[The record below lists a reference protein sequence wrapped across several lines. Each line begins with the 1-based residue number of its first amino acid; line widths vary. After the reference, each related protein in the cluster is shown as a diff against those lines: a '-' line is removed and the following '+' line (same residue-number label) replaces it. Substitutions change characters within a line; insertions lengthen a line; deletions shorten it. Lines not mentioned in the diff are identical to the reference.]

1 MKLGSL
7 YPAASNRRGMTDKNK
22 IYRTENKNQ
31 NTIKIQ
37 KRTERIYYMQTRF
50 YRGSRFF
57 IFSISMVI
65 FAIFSIYLL
74 IMGAFV
80 WFNGGCSAFEQMP
93 LILRGICMLLSVILL
108 TMAYCLVGK
117 KLVSLPKQKLK
128 QIAIIA
134 GACMFVLQMVFVM
147 LAKAGIRYDSLKVV
161 DEAIALFSQRG
172 IQETDLEGYFAR
184 YANNY
189 AMTIMT
195 HWFIK
200 IFRMIGLIRQDFS
213 NAVIVLQFIN
223 VLFVDVAFAGCYAFL
238 DKYFSKTTAVL
249 FLLYMVFNPL
259 SYVWLPFYYTN
270 TCSMA
275 FAIWGIYL
283 LYAVFDLI
291 CEKNNKI
298 ARQTKKHKVEIE
310 ENVEQSEIQVA
321 AIEENIKKSETDDG
335 FIQQKHNNIKRILYT
350 MLAGIF
356 FYFGYKIRATVAIA
370 LIAAVIGLYCRE
382 KRINLK
388 SFIFALL
395 LFCISF
401 GGTKIIYGV
410 VENHYLAFDETD
422 TAFPLTHWISMGLN
436 ELGDGSFNANDE
448 QRTMSYPTA
457 QEKKDATVSLM
468 KERADQLGVLGIAK
482 LYMRKLSNT
491 YADGAGGYHSEL
503 NISSDYG
510 LLWQIVYGVHR
521 DPVLL
526 WTQIF
531 YLMSLLCSVFAVVSF
546 FQKRLPV
553 EGFVL
558 LLLLTGSYLFQMIWE
573 SATIYSIGTMYLN
586 GCMVALGLPMWKMK
600 HPAENEIKKNSLI
613 PVDDVVEEYTS
624 IEDTTEK
631 QKLLSAN
638 IFGKNR
644 EYKKTYG
651 KVFSFCVILFG
662 ILGLGILI
670 GKLVKT
676 DYVEVSVSVDQFL
689 FQAQEYPALS
699 YGQCIT
705 QTFES
710 EKDFSIISFQ
720 VRNLSGEYNDSVY
733 LVSLCDQNGN
743 CLQQQQLIGS
753 ETKDYGFCPL
763 CFQNVPGITK
773 YEIRIEKES
782 GEDDLIFLYYDT
794 GHYDTYQKGKM
805 TGPMIE
811 GELADLLFEV
821 YDREEE

>member
-1 MKLGSL
+1 
-7 YPAASNRRGMTDKNK
+7 
-22 IYRTENKNQ
+22 
-31 NTIKIQ
+31 
-37 KRTERIYYMQTRF
+37 MQTKF
-50 YRGSRFF
+50 YRGIRFF
-57 IFSISMVI
+57 IFSISMAV

-80 WFNGGCSAFEQMP
+80 WFNGGCSAFEQLP
-93 LILRGICMLLSVILL
+93 VILRGICMLLSVMLL
-108 TMAYCLVGK
+108 TMVYRIVGK

-128 QIAIIA
+128 QIAMMT

-161 DEAIALFSQRG
+161 DEAIALFSQPG

-223 VLFVDVAFAGCYAFL
+223 VLFVDAAFAGCYAFL
-238 DKYFSKTTAVL
+238 NKYFSKAKAVL

-283 LYAVFDLI
+283 LYTVYDLI
-291 CEKNNKI
+291 CEKNDKI
-298 ARQTKKHKVEIE
+298 TKQAEMHKATIGENEEQVEKQEVAIG
-310 ENVEQSEIQVA
+310 ENVKQSEIQVV
-321 AIEENIKKSETDDG
+321 AIEENIKQSETKTEETIDTDNDLK
-335 FIQQKHNNIKRILYT
+335 QQRRNHIKQILYT
-350 MLAGIF
+350 ILAGII
-356 FYFGYKIRATVAIA
+356 FYFGYKLRATVAIA
-370 LIAAVIGLYCRE
+370 LIAAVIGLYCRG

-388 SFIFALL
+388 SFILVLL

-401 GGTKIIYGV
+401 GGTKIIYGA
-410 VENHYLAFDETD
+410 VEDHYLAFDETD
-422 TAFPLTHWISMGLN
+422 TAFPLTHWIAMGLN

-448 QRTMSYPTA
+448 QRTMSYLTA
-457 QEKKDATVSLM
+457 KEKKDATVSLL
-468 KERADQLGVLGIAK
+468 KERADELGALGIAK

-510 LLWQIVYGVHR
+510 LIWQIVYGVHR

-531 YLMSLLCSVFAVVSF
+531 YLMSILCSIFAVVSF

-600 HPAENEIKKNSLI
+600 HPAENTIKKKSLV
-613 PVDDVVEEYTS
+613 PADDVVKEYTS
-624 IEDTTEK
+624 IVDATIENTTEK
-631 QKLLSAN
+631 QKLISAN
-638 IFGKNR
+638 IFENNR
-644 EYKKTYG
+644 KYKKN
-651 KVFSFCVILFG
+651 KKHNRIVFNLCVILFG

-670 GKLVKT
+670 GKLAKT

-699 YGQCIT
+699 DGQCIT

-720 VRNLSGEYNDSVY
+720 VRNLTGAYNDSVY
-733 LVSLCDQNGN
+733 MISLCDQNGN
-743 CLQQQQLIGS
+743 CLQKQQLIGS
-753 ETKDYGFCPL
+753 ETTDYGFCPL
-763 CFQNVPGITK
+763 CFQNVPEVTK
-773 YEIRIEKES
+773 YEIQIEKES

>member
-1 MKLGSL
+1 
-7 YPAASNRRGMTDKNK
+7 
-22 IYRTENKNQ
+22 
-31 NTIKIQ
+31 
-37 KRTERIYYMQTRF
+37 MQTKF

-57 IFSISMVI
+57 IFSISMAI
-65 FAIFSIYLL
+65 FATFSMYLL

-80 WFNGGCSAFEQMP
+80 WFNGGCSAFEQLP
-93 LILRGICMLLSVILL
+93 VILRGICMLLSVMLL
-108 TMAYCLVGK
+108 TMGYFFLGK
-117 KLVSLPKQKLK
+117 KLISLPEQKLK
-128 QIAIIA
+128 QIAMMT

-161 DEAIALFSQRG
+161 DEAIALFSQPG

-223 VLFVDVAFAGCYAFL
+223 VLFVDVAFAGCYAFIN
-238 DKYFSKTTAVL
+238 KYFSKAKAVL

-291 CEKNNKI
+291 CEKNDKI
-298 ARQTKKHKVEIE
+298 AKQAETKIV
-310 ENVEQSEIQVA
+310 
-321 AIEENIKKSETDDG
+321 
-335 FIQQKHNNIKRILYT
+335 LYT
-350 MLAGIF
+350 MLAGII
-356 FYFGYKIRATVAIA
+356 FYFGYKLRATVAIA

-388 SFIFALL
+388 SFILVLL

-401 GGTKIIYGV
+401 GGTKIIYGA
-410 VENHYLAFDETD
+410 VEDHYLAFDETD
-422 TAFPLTHWISMGLN
+422 TAFPLTHWIAMGLN

-448 QRTMSYPTA
+448 QRTMSYLTA
-457 QEKKDATVSLM
+457 QEKKDATVSLL
-468 KERADQLGVLGIAK
+468 KERANELGALGIAK

-510 LLWQIVYGVHR
+510 MLWQIVYGVHR

-531 YLMSLLCSVFAVVSF
+531 YLMSILCSIFAVVSF

-586 GCMVALGLPMWKMK
+586 GCMVALGLPLWEMK
-600 HPAENEIKKNSLI
+600 YLAESGIKKKSLV
-613 PVDDVVEEYTS
+613 PADDAVEEYTLITAEKVVEKDVS
-624 IEDTTEK
+624 IFSEGIIK
-631 QKLLSAN
+631 KRSLLSAN

-644 EYKKTYG
+644 KCKKDYRIVITL
-651 KVFSFCVILFG
+651 CVILFG

-670 GKLVKT
+670 GKLAKT

-699 YGQCIT
+699 DGQCIT

-720 VRNLSGEYNDSVY
+720 VRNLTGAYNDSVY
-733 LVSLCDQNGN
+733 MISLCDQNGN
-743 CLQQQQLIGS
+743 CLQKQQLIGS
-753 ETKDYGFCPL
+753 ETTDYGFCPL
-763 CFQNVPGITK
+763 CFQNVPGVTK

>member
-1 MKLGSL
+1 
-7 YPAASNRRGMTDKNK
+7 
-22 IYRTENKNQ
+22 
-31 NTIKIQ
+31 
-37 KRTERIYYMQTRF
+37 MQTKF

-57 IFSISMVI
+57 IFSISMAV

-93 LILRGICMLLSVILL
+93 VILRGICMLLSVMLL
-108 TMAYCLVGK
+108 AMVYRIVGK

-128 QIAIIA
+128 QIALMA
-134 GACMFVLQMVFVM
+134 GACLFVLQMVFVM

-161 DEAIALFSQRG
+161 DEAIALFSQPG

-200 IFRMIGLIRQDFS
+200 LFRMIGLIRQDFS

-223 VLFVDVAFAGCYAFL
+223 VLFVDAAFAGCYAFL
-238 DKYFSKTTAVL
+238 NKYFSKAKAVL

-283 LYAVFDLI
+283 LYAIYDLI
-291 CEKNNKI
+291 CEKNDKI
-298 ARQTKKHKVEIE
+298 AKTIDTDNDLKRQRR
-310 ENVEQSEIQVA
+310 
-321 AIEENIKKSETDDG
+321 
-335 FIQQKHNNIKRILYT
+335 NNIKQILYT
-350 MLAGIF
+350 ILAGII
-356 FYFGYKIRATVAIA
+356 FYFGYKLRATVAIA
-370 LIAAVIGLYCRE
+370 LIAAVIGLYCRG
-382 KRINLK
+382 KRINRK
-388 SFIFALL
+388 SFILVLL

-401 GGTKIIYGV
+401 GGTKIIYGA
-410 VENHYLAFDETD
+410 VEDHYLAFDETD
-422 TAFPLTHWISMGLN
+422 TAFPLTHWIAMGLN

-457 QEKKDATVSLM
+457 KEKKDATVSLL
-468 KERADQLGVLGIAK
+468 KERADELGALGIAK

-531 YLMSLLCSVFAVVSF
+531 YLMSLLCSIFALVSF

-586 GCMVALGLPMWKMK
+586 GCMVALGLPMCRMK
-600 HPAENEIKKNSLI
+600 HPAE
-613 PVDDVVEEYTS
+613 
-624 IEDTTEK
+624 
-631 QKLLSAN
+631 KLLSAN
-638 IFGKNR
+638 IFGKDW
-644 EYKKTYG
+644 ECKKGYR
-651 KVFSFCVILFG
+651 KAFNLCVILFG
-662 ILGLGILI
+662 ILGLGILV
-670 GKLVKT
+670 GKLAKT
-676 DYVEVSVSVDQFL
+676 EYVEVSVSVDQFL

-720 VRNLSGEYNDSVY
+720 VRNLTGAYNDSVY
-733 LVSLCDQNGN
+733 MISLCDQNGN
-743 CLQQQQLIGS
+743 CLQKQQLIGS
-753 ETKDYGFCPL
+753 ETTDYGFCPL
-763 CFQNVPGITK
+763 CFQNVPEVTK
-773 YEIRIEKES
+773 YEIQIEKES

>member
-1 MKLGSL
+1 
-7 YPAASNRRGMTDKNK
+7 
-22 IYRTENKNQ
+22 
-31 NTIKIQ
+31 
-37 KRTERIYYMQTRF
+37 MQTKF

-57 IFSISMVI
+57 IFSISMAV

-93 LILRGICMLLSVILL
+93 VILRGICMLLSVMLL
-108 TMAYCLVGK
+108 TMVYRLVGK

-128 QIAIIA
+128 QIALMA
-134 GACMFVLQMVFVM
+134 GACLFVLQMVFVM

-161 DEAIALFSQRG
+161 DEAIALFSQPG

-223 VLFVDVAFAGCYAFL
+223 VLFVDAAFAGCYVFL
-238 DKYFSKTTAVL
+238 NKYFSKAKAVL

-283 LYAVFDLI
+283 FYAVFDLLSERKDRI
-291 CEKNNKI
+291 VKHTEK
-298 ARQTKKHKVEIE
+298 QKVAIK
-310 ENVEQSEIQVA
+310 ENVEQSETKKTETKKTETKTTET
-321 AIEENIKKSETDDG
+321 IEKDNDLK
-335 FIQQKHNNIKRILYT
+335 QQRQHNIKRILYT
-350 MLAGIF
+350 MLAGTF
-356 FYFGYKIRATVAIA
+356 FYFGYKLRATVTIA
-370 LIAAVIGLYCRE
+370 LIAAVIGLYCRG
-382 KRINLK
+382 KRINRK
-388 SFIFALL
+388 SFILVLL

-401 GGTKIIYGV
+401 GGAKIIYGA
-410 VENHYLAFDETD
+410 VEDHYLAFDETD
-422 TAFPLTHWISMGLN
+422 TAFPLTHWIAMGLN

-457 QEKKDATVSLM
+457 KEKKDATVSLL
-468 KERADQLGVLGIAK
+468 KERADELGALGIAK

-510 LLWQIVYGVHR
+510 LIWQIVYGVHR

-531 YLMSLLCSVFAVVSF
+531 YLMSLLCSIFAVVSF

-586 GCMVALGLPMWKMK
+586 GCMVALGLPMCRMK
-600 HPAENEIKKNSLI
+600 HPAE
-613 PVDDVVEEYTS
+613 
-624 IEDTTEK
+624 
-631 QKLLSAN
+631 KLLSAN

-644 EYKKTYG
+644 ECKKDYR
-651 KVFSFCVILFG
+651 KAFNLCVILFG
-662 ILGLGILI
+662 ILGLGILV
-670 GKLVKT
+670 GKLAKT
-676 DYVEVSVSVDQFL
+676 EYVEVSVSVDQFL

-720 VRNLSGEYNDSVY
+720 VRNLTGAYNDSVY
-733 LVSLCDQNGN
+733 MISLCDQNGN
-743 CLQQQQLIGS
+743 CLQKQQLIGS
-753 ETKDYGFCPL
+753 ETTDYGFCPL
-763 CFQNVPGITK
+763 CFQNVPEVTK
-773 YEIRIEKES
+773 YEIQIEKES

>member
-1 MKLGSL
+1 M
-7 YPAASNRRGMTDKNK
+7 R
-22 IYRTENKNQ
+22 
-31 NTIKIQ
+31 KIQ
-37 KRTERIYYMQTRF
+37 KERKEYYMQTKF

-57 IFSISMVI
+57 IFSISMAV

-93 LILRGICMLLSVILL
+93 VILRGICMLLSVMLL
-108 TMAYCLVGK
+108 TMVYRIVGK

-128 QIAIIA
+128 QIALMT
-134 GACMFVLQMVFVM
+134 GACLFVLQMVFVM

-161 DEAIALFSQRG
+161 DEAIALFSQPG

-200 IFRMIGLIRQDFS
+200 LFRMIGLIRQDFS

-223 VLFVDVAFAGCYAFL
+223 VLFVDAAFAGCYAFL
-238 DKYFSKTTAVL
+238 NKYFSKAKAVL

-283 LYAVFDLI
+283 LYAIYDLI
-291 CEKNNKI
+291 CEKNDKI
-298 ARQTKKHKVEIE
+298 AKTIDTDNDLKRQRR
-310 ENVEQSEIQVA
+310 
-321 AIEENIKKSETDDG
+321 
-335 FIQQKHNNIKRILYT
+335 NNIKQILYT
-350 MLAGIF
+350 ILAGII
-356 FYFGYKIRATVAIA
+356 FYFGYKLRATVTIA
-370 LIAAVIGLYCRE
+370 LIAAVIGLYCRG
-382 KRINLK
+382 KRINRK
-388 SFIFALL
+388 SFILVLL

-401 GGTKIIYGV
+401 GGTKIIYGA
-410 VENHYLAFDETD
+410 VEDHYLAFDETD
-422 TAFPLTHWISMGLN
+422 TAFPLTHWIAMGLN

-457 QEKKDATVSLM
+457 KEKKDATVSLL
-468 KERADQLGVLGIAK
+468 KERADELGALGIAK

-510 LLWQIVYGVHR
+510 MLWQIVYGVHR

-531 YLMSLLCSVFAVVSF
+531 YLMSLLCSIFAVVSF

-586 GCMVALGLPMWKMK
+586 GCMVALGLPMCRMK
-600 HPAENEIKKNSLI
+600 HPAE
-613 PVDDVVEEYTS
+613 
-624 IEDTTEK
+624 
-631 QKLLSAN
+631 KLLSAN

-644 EYKKTYG
+644 EYKKDYR
-651 KVFSFCVILFG
+651 KAFNLCVILFG
-662 ILGLGILI
+662 ILGLGILVE
-670 GKLVKT
+670 KLAKT
-676 DYVEVSVSVDQFL
+676 EYVEVSVSVDQFL

-720 VRNLSGEYNDSVY
+720 VRNLTGAYNDSVY
-733 LVSLCDQNGN
+733 MISLCDQNGN
-743 CLQQQQLIGS
+743 CLQKQQLIGS
-753 ETKDYGFCPL
+753 ETTDYGFCPL
-763 CFQNVPGITK
+763 CFQNVPEVTK
-773 YEIRIEKES
+773 YEIQIEKES

>member
-1 MKLGSL
+1 
-7 YPAASNRRGMTDKNK
+7 
-22 IYRTENKNQ
+22 
-31 NTIKIQ
+31 
-37 KRTERIYYMQTRF
+37 MQTKF

-57 IFSISMVI
+57 IFSISMAI
-65 FAIFSIYLL
+65 FATFSMYLL

-80 WFNGGCSAFEQMP
+80 WFNGGCSAFEQLP
-93 LILRGICMLLSVILL
+93 VILRGICMLLSVMLL
-108 TMAYCLVGK
+108 TMGYFFLGK
-117 KLVSLPKQKLK
+117 KLISLPEQKLK
-128 QIAIIA
+128 QIAMMT

-161 DEAIALFSQRG
+161 DEAIALFSQPG

-223 VLFVDVAFAGCYAFL
+223 VLFVDVAFAGCYAFIN
-238 DKYFSKTTAVL
+238 KYFSKAKAVL

-270 TCSMA
+270 TCSMG

-291 CEKNNKI
+291 CEKNDKI
-298 ARQTKKHKVEIE
+298 AKQAETKIV
-310 ENVEQSEIQVA
+310 
-321 AIEENIKKSETDDG
+321 
-335 FIQQKHNNIKRILYT
+335 LYT

-356 FYFGYKIRATVAIA
+356 FYFGYKLRATVAIA

-388 SFIFALL
+388 SFILVLL

-401 GGTKIIYGV
+401 GGTKIIYGA
-410 VENHYLAFDETD
+410 VEDHYLAFDETD
-422 TAFPLTHWISMGLN
+422 TAFPLTHWIAMGLN

-448 QRTMSYPTA
+448 QRTMSYLTA
-457 QEKKDATVSLM
+457 QEKKDATVSLL
-468 KERADQLGVLGIAK
+468 KERANELGALGIAK

-510 LLWQIVYGVHR
+510 MLWQIVYGVHR

-531 YLMSLLCSVFAVVSF
+531 YLMSILCSIFAVVSF
-546 FQKRLPV
+546 FQKKLPV

-586 GCMVALGLPMWKMK
+586 GCMVALGLPLWKMK
-600 HPAENEIKKNSLI
+600 HPAENTIKKKSLV
-613 PVDDVVEEYTS
+613 PADDAVEEYTLITAEKVVEKDVS
-624 IEDTTEK
+624 IFSEGIIK
-631 QKLLSAN
+631 KRSLLSAN

-644 EYKKTYG
+644 KCKKDYRIVITL
-651 KVFSFCVILFG
+651 CVILFG

-670 GKLVKT
+670 GKLAKT

-699 YGQCIT
+699 DGQCIT

-720 VRNLSGEYNDSVY
+720 VRNLTGAYNDSVY
-733 LVSLCDQNGN
+733 MISLCDQNGN
-743 CLQQQQLIGS
+743 CLQKQQLIGS
-753 ETKDYGFCPL
+753 ETTDYGFCPL
-763 CFQNVPGITK
+763 CFQNVRGVTK

>member
-1 MKLGSL
+1 
-7 YPAASNRRGMTDKNK
+7 
-22 IYRTENKNQ
+22 
-31 NTIKIQ
+31 
-37 KRTERIYYMQTRF
+37 MQTKF

-57 IFSISMVI
+57 IFSISMAI
-65 FAIFSIYLL
+65 FATFSMYLL
-74 IMGAFV
+74 IMGAFI
-80 WFNGGCSAFEQMP
+80 WFNGGCSAFEQLP
-93 LILRGICMLLSVILL
+93 VILRGICMLLSVMLL
-108 TMAYCLVGK
+108 TMGYFFLGK
-117 KLVSLPKQKLK
+117 KLISLPEQKLK
-128 QIAIIA
+128 QIAMMT

-147 LAKAGIRYDSLKVV
+147 LSKAGIRYDSLKVV
-161 DEAIALFSQRG
+161 DEAIALFSQPG

-223 VLFVDVAFAGCYAFL
+223 VLFVDVAFAGCYAFIN
-238 DKYFSKTTAVL
+238 KYFSKAKAVL

-270 TCSMA
+270 TCSMG

-291 CEKNNKI
+291 CEKNDKI
-298 ARQTKKHKVEIE
+298 AKQAETKIV
-310 ENVEQSEIQVA
+310 
-321 AIEENIKKSETDDG
+321 
-335 FIQQKHNNIKRILYT
+335 LYT

-356 FYFGYKIRATVAIA
+356 FYFGYKLRATVAIA

-388 SFIFALL
+388 SFILVLL

-401 GGTKIIYGV
+401 GGTKIIYGA
-410 VENHYLAFDETD
+410 VEDHYLAFDETD
-422 TAFPLTHWISMGLN
+422 TAFPLTHWIAMGLN

-448 QRTMSYPTA
+448 QRTMSYLTA
-457 QEKKDATVSLM
+457 QEKKDATVSLL
-468 KERADQLGVLGIAK
+468 KERANELGALGIAK

-510 LLWQIVYGVHR
+510 MLWQIVYGVHR

-531 YLMSLLCSVFAVVSF
+531 YLMSILCSIFAVVSF
-546 FQKRLPV
+546 FQKKLPV

-586 GCMVALGLPMWKMK
+586 GCMVALGLPLWKMK
-600 HPAENEIKKNSLI
+600 HPAENTIKKKSLV
-613 PVDDVVEEYTS
+613 PADDAVEEYTLITAEKVVEKDVS
-624 IEDTTEK
+624 IFSEGIIK
-631 QKLLSAN
+631 KRSLLSAN

-644 EYKKTYG
+644 KCKKDYKIVITL
-651 KVFSFCVILFG
+651 CVILFG

-670 GKLVKT
+670 GKLAKT

-699 YGQCIT
+699 DGQCIT

-720 VRNLSGEYNDSVY
+720 VRNLTGAYNDSVY
-733 LVSLCDQNGN
+733 MILLCDQNGN
-743 CLQQQQLIGS
+743 CLQKQQLIGS
-753 ETKDYGFCPL
+753 ETTDYGFCPL
-763 CFQNVPGITK
+763 CFQNVPGVTK

>member
-1 MKLGSL
+1 
-7 YPAASNRRGMTDKNK
+7 
-22 IYRTENKNQ
+22 
-31 NTIKIQ
+31 
-37 KRTERIYYMQTRF
+37 MQTKF

-57 IFSISMVI
+57 IFSISMAI
-65 FAIFSIYLL
+65 FATFSMYLL

-80 WFNGGCSAFEQMP
+80 WFNGGCSAFEQLP
-93 LILRGICMLLSVILL
+93 VILRGICMLLSVMLL
-108 TMAYCLVGK
+108 TMGYFFLGK
-117 KLVSLPKQKLK
+117 KLISLPEQKLK
-128 QIAIIA
+128 QIAMMT

-161 DEAIALFSQRG
+161 DEAIALFSQPG

-213 NAVIVLQFIN
+213 KAVIVLQFIN
-223 VLFVDVAFAGCYAFL
+223 VLFVDVAFAGCYAFIN
-238 DKYFSKTTAVL
+238 KYFSKAKAVL

-291 CEKNNKI
+291 CEKNDKI
-298 ARQTKKHKVEIE
+298 AKQAETKIV
-310 ENVEQSEIQVA
+310 
-321 AIEENIKKSETDDG
+321 
-335 FIQQKHNNIKRILYT
+335 LYT
-350 MLAGIF
+350 MLAGII
-356 FYFGYKIRATVAIA
+356 FYFGYKLRATVAIA
-370 LIAAVIGLYCRE
+370 LIATVIGLYCRG

-388 SFIFALL
+388 SFILVLL

-401 GGTKIIYGV
+401 GGTKIIYGA
-410 VENHYLAFDETD
+410 VEDHYLAFDETD
-422 TAFPLTHWISMGLN
+422 TAFPLTHWIAMGLN

-448 QRTMSYPTA
+448 QRTMSYFTA
-457 QEKKDATVSLM
+457 QEKKDATVSLL
-468 KERADQLGVLGIAK
+468 KERANELGALGIAK

-510 LLWQIVYGVHR
+510 MLWQIVYGVHR

-531 YLMSLLCSVFAVVSF
+531 YLMSILCSIFAVVSF

-586 GCMVALGLPMWKMK
+586 GCMVALGLPLWKMK
-600 HPAENEIKKNSLI
+600 HPAENTIKKKSLI
-613 PVDDVVEEYTS
+613 PADDAVEEYTLITAEKVVEKDVS
-624 IEDTTEK
+624 IFSEGIIKK
-631 QKLLSAN
+631 QSLLSAN

-644 EYKKTYG
+644 KCKKDYRIVITL
-651 KVFSFCVILFG
+651 CVILFG

-670 GKLVKT
+670 GKLAKT

-699 YGQCIT
+699 DGQCIT

-720 VRNLSGEYNDSVY
+720 VRNLTGAYNDSVY
-733 LVSLCDQNGN
+733 MISLCDQNGN
-743 CLQQQQLIGS
+743 CLQKQQLIGS
-753 ETKDYGFCPL
+753 ETTDYGFCPL
-763 CFQNVPGITK
+763 CFQNVRGVTK

>member
-1 MKLGSL
+1 
-7 YPAASNRRGMTDKNK
+7 
-22 IYRTENKNQ
+22 
-31 NTIKIQ
+31 
-37 KRTERIYYMQTRF
+37 MQTKF

-57 IFSISMVI
+57 IFSISMAV

-93 LILRGICMLLSVILL
+93 VILRGICMLLSVMLL
-108 TMAYCLVGK
+108 AMVYRIVGK

-128 QIAIIA
+128 QIALMT
-134 GACMFVLQMVFVM
+134 GACLFVLQMVFVM

-161 DEAIALFSQRG
+161 DEAIALFSQPG

-223 VLFVDVAFAGCYAFL
+223 VLFVDAAFAGCYAFL
-238 DKYFSKTTAVL
+238 NKYFSKAKAVL

-283 LYAVFDLI
+283 LYAAFDLI
-291 CEKNNKI
+291 CEKKDRI
-298 ARQTKKHKVEIE
+298 VKQTEKQKVTIG
-310 ENVEQSEIQVA
+310 ENVKQSETKTAETI
-321 AIEENIKKSETDDG
+321 ETDNG

-356 FYFGYKIRATVAIA
+356 FYFGYKLRATVAIA
-370 LIAAVIGLYCRE
+370 LIAAVIGLYCRG
-382 KRINLK
+382 KRINRK
-388 SFIFALL
+388 SFILVLL

-401 GGTKIIYGV
+401 GGTKIIYGA
-410 VENHYLAFDETD
+410 VEDHYLAFDETD
-422 TAFPLTHWISMGLN
+422 TAFPLTHWIAMGLN

-457 QEKKDATVSLM
+457 KEKKDATVSLL
-468 KERADQLGVLGIAK
+468 KERADELGALGIAK

-531 YLMSLLCSVFAVVSF
+531 YLMSLLCSIFAVVSF

-586 GCMVALGLPMWKMK
+586 GCMVALGLPMCRMK
-600 HPAENEIKKNSLI
+600 HPAE
-613 PVDDVVEEYTS
+613 
-624 IEDTTEK
+624 
-631 QKLLSAN
+631 KLLSAN

-644 EYKKTYG
+644 EYKKDYR
-651 KVFSFCVILFG
+651 KAFNLCVILFG
-662 ILGLGILI
+662 ILGLGILVE
-670 GKLVKT
+670 KLAKT
-676 DYVEVSVSVDQFL
+676 EYVEVSVSVDQFL

-720 VRNLSGEYNDSVY
+720 VRNLTGAYNDSVY
-733 LVSLCDQNGN
+733 MISLCDQNGN
-743 CLQQQQLIGS
+743 CLQKQQLIGS
-753 ETKDYGFCPL
+753 ETTDYGFCPL
-763 CFQNVPGITK
+763 CFQNVPEVTK
-773 YEIRIEKES
+773 YEIQIEKES

>member
-1 MKLGSL
+1 
-7 YPAASNRRGMTDKNK
+7 
-22 IYRTENKNQ
+22 
-31 NTIKIQ
+31 
-37 KRTERIYYMQTRF
+37 MQTKF

-57 IFSISMVI
+57 IFSISMAI
-65 FAIFSIYLL
+65 FATFSMYLL

-80 WFNGGCSAFEQMP
+80 WFNGGCSAFEQLP
-93 LILRGICMLLSVILL
+93 VILRGICMLLSVMLL
-108 TMAYCLVGK
+108 TMGYFFLGK
-117 KLVSLPKQKLK
+117 KLISLPEQKLK
-128 QIAIIA
+128 QIAMMT

-161 DEAIALFSQRG
+161 DEAIALFSQPG

-223 VLFVDVAFAGCYAFL
+223 VLFVDVAFAGCYAFIN
-238 DKYFSKTTAVL
+238 KYFSKAKAVL

-270 TCSMA
+270 TCSMG

-291 CEKNNKI
+291 CEKNDKI
-298 ARQTKKHKVEIE
+298 AKQAETKIV
-310 ENVEQSEIQVA
+310 
-321 AIEENIKKSETDDG
+321 
-335 FIQQKHNNIKRILYT
+335 LYT

-356 FYFGYKIRATVAIA
+356 FYFGYKLRATVAIA
-370 LIAAVIGLYCRE
+370 LIAAVIGLYCRG

-388 SFIFALL
+388 SFILVLL
-395 LFCISF
+395 LFSISF
-401 GGTKIIYGV
+401 GGTKIIYGA
-410 VENHYLAFDETD
+410 VEDHYLAFDETD
-422 TAFPLTHWISMGLN
+422 TAFPLTHWIAMGLN

-448 QRTMSYPTA
+448 QRTMSYLTA
-457 QEKKDATVSLM
+457 QEKKDATVSLL
-468 KERADQLGVLGIAK
+468 KERANELGALGIAK

-510 LLWQIVYGVHR
+510 MLWQIVYGVHR

-531 YLMSLLCSVFAVVSF
+531 YLMSILCSIFAVVSF
-546 FQKRLPV
+546 FQKKLPV

-586 GCMVALGLPMWKMK
+586 GCMVALGLPLWKMK
-600 HPAENEIKKNSLI
+600 HPAENTIKKKSLV
-613 PVDDVVEEYTS
+613 PADDAVEEYTLITAEKVVEKDVS
-624 IEDTTEK
+624 IFSEGIIK
-631 QKLLSAN
+631 KRSLLSAN

-644 EYKKTYG
+644 KCKKDYRIVITL
-651 KVFSFCVILFG
+651 CVILFG

-670 GKLVKT
+670 GKLAKT

-699 YGQCIT
+699 DGQCIT

-720 VRNLSGEYNDSVY
+720 VRNLTGAYNDSVY
-733 LVSLCDQNGN
+733 MISLCDQNGN
-743 CLQQQQLIGS
+743 CLQKQQLIGS
-753 ETKDYGFCPL
+753 ETTDYGFCPL
-763 CFQNVPGITK
+763 CFQNVPGVTK

>member
-1 MKLGSL
+1 
-7 YPAASNRRGMTDKNK
+7 
-22 IYRTENKNQ
+22 
-31 NTIKIQ
+31 
-37 KRTERIYYMQTRF
+37 MQTKF

-57 IFSISMVI
+57 IFSISMAI
-65 FAIFSIYLL
+65 FAPFSMYLL

-80 WFNGGCSAFEQMP
+80 WFNGGCSAFEQLP
-93 LILRGICMLLSVILL
+93 VILRGICMLLSVMLL
-108 TMAYCLVGK
+108 TMGYFFLGK
-117 KLVSLPKQKLK
+117 KLISLPEQKLK
-128 QIAIIA
+128 QIAMMT

-161 DEAIALFSQRG
+161 DEAIALFSQPG

-223 VLFVDVAFAGCYAFL
+223 VLFVDVAFAGCYAFIN
-238 DKYFSKTTAVL
+238 KYFSKAKAVL

-291 CEKNNKI
+291 CEKNDKI
-298 ARQTKKHKVEIE
+298 AKQAETKIV
-310 ENVEQSEIQVA
+310 
-321 AIEENIKKSETDDG
+321 
-335 FIQQKHNNIKRILYT
+335 LYT
-350 MLAGIF
+350 MLAGII
-356 FYFGYKIRATVAIA
+356 FYFGYKLRATVAIA
-370 LIAAVIGLYCRE
+370 LIAAVIGLYCRG

-388 SFIFALL
+388 SFILVLL
-395 LFCISF
+395 LFSISF
-401 GGTKIIYGV
+401 GGTKIIYGA
-410 VENHYLAFDETD
+410 VEDHYLAFDETD
-422 TAFPLTHWISMGLN
+422 TAFPLTHWIAMGLN

-448 QRTMSYPTA
+448 QRTMSYLTA
-457 QEKKDATVSLM
+457 QEKKDATVSLL
-468 KERADQLGVLGIAK
+468 KERANELGALGIAK

-510 LLWQIVYGVHR
+510 MLWQIVYGVHR

-531 YLMSLLCSVFAVVSF
+531 YLMSILCSIFAVVSF
-546 FQKRLPV
+546 FQKKLPV

-586 GCMVALGLPMWKMK
+586 GCMVALGLPLWKMK
-600 HPAENEIKKNSLI
+600 HPAENTIKKKSLV
-613 PVDDVVEEYTS
+613 PADDAVEEYTLITAEKVVEKDVS
-624 IEDTTEK
+624 IFSEGIIK
-631 QKLLSAN
+631 KRSLLSAN

-644 EYKKTYG
+644 KCKKDYRIVITL
-651 KVFSFCVILFG
+651 CVILFG

-670 GKLVKT
+670 GKLAKT

-699 YGQCIT
+699 DGQCIT

-720 VRNLSGEYNDSVY
+720 VRNLTGAYNDSVY
-733 LVSLCDQNGN
+733 MISLCDQNGN
-743 CLQQQQLIGS
+743 CLQKQQLIGS
-753 ETKDYGFCPL
+753 ETTDYGFCPL
-763 CFQNVPGITK
+763 CFQNVPGVTK

>member
-1 MKLGSL
+1 
-7 YPAASNRRGMTDKNK
+7 
-22 IYRTENKNQ
+22 
-31 NTIKIQ
+31 
-37 KRTERIYYMQTRF
+37 MQTKF
-50 YRGSRFF
+50 YRGIRFF
-57 IFSISMVI
+57 IFSISMAV

-80 WFNGGCSAFEQMP
+80 WFNGGCSAFEQLP
-93 LILRGICMLLSVILL
+93 VILRGICMLLSVMLL
-108 TMAYCLVGK
+108 TMVYRIVGK

-128 QIAIIA
+128 QIAMMT

-161 DEAIALFSQRG
+161 DEAIALFSQPG

-223 VLFVDVAFAGCYAFL
+223 VLFVDAAFAGCYAFL
-238 DKYFSKTTAVL
+238 NKYFSKAKAVL

-283 LYAVFDLI
+283 LYTVYDLI
-291 CEKNNKI
+291 CEKNDKI
-298 ARQTKKHKVEIE
+298 TKQAEMHKATIGENEEQVEKQEVAIG
-310 ENVEQSEIQVA
+310 ENVKQSEIQVV
-321 AIEENIKKSETDDG
+321 AIEENIKQSETKTEETIDTDNDLK
-335 FIQQKHNNIKRILYT
+335 QQRRNHIKQILYT
-350 MLAGIF
+350 ILAGII
-356 FYFGYKIRATVAIA
+356 FYFGYKLRATVAIA
-370 LIAAVIGLYCRE
+370 LIAAVIGLYCRG

-388 SFIFALL
+388 SFILVLL

-401 GGTKIIYGV
+401 GGTKIIYGA
-410 VENHYLAFDETD
+410 VEDHYLAFDETD
-422 TAFPLTHWISMGLN
+422 TAFPLTHWIAMGLN

-448 QRTMSYPTA
+448 QRTMSYLTA
-457 QEKKDATVSLM
+457 KEKKDATVSLL
-468 KERADQLGVLGIAK
+468 KERADELGALGIAK

-510 LLWQIVYGVHR
+510 LIWQIVYGVHR

-531 YLMSLLCSVFAVVSF
+531 YLMSILCSIFAVVSF

-586 GCMVALGLPMWKMK
+586 GCMVALGLPLWKMK
-600 HPAENEIKKNSLI
+600 HPAENTIKKKSLV
-613 PVDDVVEEYTS
+613 PADDVVKEYTS
-624 IEDTTEK
+624 IEDATIENTTEK
-631 QKLLSAN
+631 QKLISAN
-638 IFGKNR
+638 IFENNR
-644 EYKKTYG
+644 KYKKN
-651 KVFSFCVILFG
+651 KKHNRIVFNLCVILFG

-670 GKLVKT
+670 GKLAKT

-699 YGQCIT
+699 DGQCIT

-720 VRNLSGEYNDSVY
+720 VRNLTGAYNDSVY
-733 LVSLCDQNGN
+733 MISLCDQNGN
-743 CLQQQQLIGS
+743 CLQKQQLIGS
-753 ETKDYGFCPL
+753 ETTDYGFCPL
-763 CFQNVPGITK
+763 CFQNVPEVTK
-773 YEIRIEKES
+773 YEIQIEKEA

>member
-1 MKLGSL
+1 
-7 YPAASNRRGMTDKNK
+7 
-22 IYRTENKNQ
+22 
-31 NTIKIQ
+31 
-37 KRTERIYYMQTRF
+37 MQTKF

-57 IFSISMVI
+57 IFSISMAI
-65 FAIFSIYLL
+65 FATFSMYLL

-80 WFNGGCSAFEQMP
+80 WFNGGCSAFEQLP
-93 LILRGICMLLSVILL
+93 VILRGICMLLSVMLL
-108 TMAYCLVGK
+108 TMGYFFLGK
-117 KLVSLPKQKLK
+117 KLISLPEQKLK
-128 QIAIIA
+128 QIAMMT

-161 DEAIALFSQRG
+161 DEAIALFSQPG

-223 VLFVDVAFAGCYAFL
+223 VLFVDVAFAGCYAFIN
-238 DKYFSKTTAVL
+238 KYFSKAKAVL

-275 FAIWGIYL
+275 FAIWEIYL

-291 CEKNNKI
+291 CEKNDKI
-298 ARQTKKHKVEIE
+298 AKQAETKIV
-310 ENVEQSEIQVA
+310 
-321 AIEENIKKSETDDG
+321 
-335 FIQQKHNNIKRILYT
+335 LYT
-350 MLAGIF
+350 MLAGII
-356 FYFGYKIRATVAIA
+356 FYFGYKLRATVAIA
-370 LIAAVIGLYCRE
+370 LIAAVIGLYCRG

-388 SFIFALL
+388 SLALVLL

-401 GGTKIIYGV
+401 GGTKIIYGT
-410 VENHYLAFDETD
+410 VEDHYLAFDETD
-422 TAFPLTHWISMGLN
+422 TAFPLTHWIAMGLN

-448 QRTMSYPTA
+448 QRTMSYFTA
-457 QEKKDATVSLM
+457 QEKKDATVSLL
-468 KERADQLGVLGIAK
+468 KERANELGALGIAK

-510 LLWQIVYGVHR
+510 MLWQIVYGVHR

-531 YLMSLLCSVFAVVSF
+531 YLMSILCSIFAVVSF

-586 GCMVALGLPMWKMK
+586 GCMVALGLPLWEMK
-600 HPAENEIKKNSLI
+600 YLAESGIKKNTLL
-613 PVDDVVEEYTS
+613 PADDAVEEYTLITAEKVVEKDVS
-624 IEDTTEK
+624 IFSEGIIKK
-631 QKLLSAN
+631 QSLLSAN
-638 IFGKNR
+638 IFEKNR
-644 EYKKTYG
+644 KCKKDYRIVITL
-651 KVFSFCVILFG
+651 CVILFG

-670 GKLVKT
+670 GKLAKT

-699 YGQCIT
+699 DGQCIT

-720 VRNLSGEYNDSVY
+720 VRNLTGAYNDSVY
-733 LVSLCDQNGN
+733 MISLCDQNGN
-743 CLQQQQLIGS
+743 CLQKQQLIGS
-753 ETKDYGFCPL
+753 ETTDYGFCPL
-763 CFQNVPGITK
+763 CFQNVPGVTK

>member
-1 MKLGSL
+1 
-7 YPAASNRRGMTDKNK
+7 
-22 IYRTENKNQ
+22 
-31 NTIKIQ
+31 
-37 KRTERIYYMQTRF
+37 MQTKF

-57 IFSISMVI
+57 IFSISMAV

-93 LILRGICMLLSVILL
+93 VILRGICMLLSVMLL
-108 TMAYCLVGK
+108 AMVYRIVGK

-128 QIAIIA
+128 QIALMA
-134 GACMFVLQMVFVM
+134 GACLFVLQMVFVM

-161 DEAIALFSQRG
+161 DEAIALFSQPG

-223 VLFVDVAFAGCYAFL
+223 VLFVDAAFAGCYAFL
-238 DKYFSKTTAVL
+238 NKYFSKAKAVL

-283 LYAVFDLI
+283 LYAIYDLI
-291 CEKNNKI
+291 CEKNDKI
-298 ARQTKKHKVEIE
+298 AKTID
-310 ENVEQSEIQVA
+310 
-321 AIEENIKKSETDDG
+321 TDNDLK
-335 FIQQKHNNIKRILYT
+335 QQRRNNIKQILYT
-350 MLAGIF
+350 ILAGII
-356 FYFGYKIRATVAIA
+356 FYFGYKLRATVAIA
-370 LIAAVIGLYCRE
+370 LIAAVIGLYCRG
-382 KRINLK
+382 KRINRK
-388 SFIFALL
+388 SFILVLL

-401 GGTKIIYGV
+401 GGAKIIYGA
-410 VENHYLAFDETD
+410 VEDHYLAFDETD
-422 TAFPLTHWISMGLN
+422 TAFPLTHWIAMGLN

-457 QEKKDATVSLM
+457 KEKKDATVSLL
-468 KERADQLGVLGIAK
+468 KERADELGALGIAK

-503 NISSDYG
+503 NISSAYG
-510 LLWQIVYGVHR
+510 LIWQIVYGVHR

-531 YLMSLLCSVFAVVSF
+531 YLMSLLCSIFAVVSF

-586 GCMVALGLPMWKMK
+586 GCVVALGLPMCRMK
-600 HPAENEIKKNSLI
+600 HPAE
-613 PVDDVVEEYTS
+613 
-624 IEDTTEK
+624 
-631 QKLLSAN
+631 KLLSAN

-644 EYKKTYG
+644 ECKKDYR
-651 KVFSFCVILFG
+651 KVFNLCVILFG
-662 ILGLGILI
+662 ILGLGILV
-670 GKLVKT
+670 GKLAKT
-676 DYVEVSVSVDQFL
+676 EYVEVSVSVDQFL

-720 VRNLSGEYNDSVY
+720 VRNLTGAYNDSVY
-733 LVSLCDQNGN
+733 MISLFDQNGN
-743 CLQQQQLIGS
+743 CLQKQQLIGS
-753 ETKDYGFCPL
+753 ETTDYGFCPL
-763 CFQNVPGITK
+763 CFQNVPEVTK
-773 YEIRIEKES
+773 YEIQIEKES

>member
-1 MKLGSL
+1 
-7 YPAASNRRGMTDKNK
+7 
-22 IYRTENKNQ
+22 
-31 NTIKIQ
+31 
-37 KRTERIYYMQTRF
+37 MQTKF

-57 IFSISMVI
+57 IFSISMAI
-65 FAIFSIYLL
+65 FATFSMYLL

-80 WFNGGCSAFEQMP
+80 WFNGGCSAFEQLP
-93 LILRGICMLLSVILL
+93 VILRGICMLLSVMLL
-108 TMAYCLVGK
+108 TMGYFFLGK
-117 KLVSLPKQKLK
+117 KLISLPEQKLK
-128 QIAIIA
+128 QIAMMT

-161 DEAIALFSQRG
+161 DEAIALFSQPG

-223 VLFVDVAFAGCYAFL
+223 VLFVDVAFAGCYAFIN
-238 DKYFSKTTAVL
+238 KYFSKAKAVL

-275 FAIWGIYL
+275 FAIWEIYL

-291 CEKNNKI
+291 CEKNDKI
-298 ARQTKKHKVEIE
+298 SKQAETKIV
-310 ENVEQSEIQVA
+310 
-321 AIEENIKKSETDDG
+321 
-335 FIQQKHNNIKRILYT
+335 LYT
-350 MLAGIF
+350 MLAGII
-356 FYFGYKIRATVAIA
+356 FYFGYKLRATVAIA
-370 LIAAVIGLYCRE
+370 LIAAVIGLYCRG

-388 SFIFALL
+388 SFILVLL
-395 LFCISF
+395 LFSISF
-401 GGTKIIYGV
+401 GGTKIIYGA
-410 VENHYLAFDETD
+410 VEDHYLAFDETD
-422 TAFPLTHWISMGLN
+422 TAFPLTHWIAMGLN

-448 QRTMSYPTA
+448 QRTMSYFTA
-457 QEKKDATVSLM
+457 QEKKDATVSLL
-468 KERADQLGVLGIAK
+468 KERANELGALGIAK

-510 LLWQIVYGVHR
+510 MLWQIVYGVHR

-531 YLMSLLCSVFAVVSF
+531 YLMSILCSIFAVVSF

-586 GCMVALGLPMWKMK
+586 GCMVALGLPLWEMK
-600 HPAENEIKKNSLI
+600 YLAESGIKKNTLL
-613 PVDDVVEEYTS
+613 PADDAVEEYTLITAEKVVEKDVS
-624 IEDTTEK
+624 IFSEGIIKK
-631 QKLLSAN
+631 QSLLSAN
-638 IFGKNR
+638 IFEKNR
-644 EYKKTYG
+644 KCKKDYRIVITL
-651 KVFSFCVILFG
+651 CVILFG

-670 GKLVKT
+670 GKLAKT

-699 YGQCIT
+699 DGQCIT

-720 VRNLSGEYNDSVY
+720 VRNLTGAYNDSVY
-733 LVSLCDQNGN
+733 MISLCDQNGN
-743 CLQQQQLIGS
+743 CLQKQQLIGS
-753 ETKDYGFCPL
+753 ETTDYGFCPL
-763 CFQNVPGITK
+763 CFQNVPGVTK

>member
-1 MKLGSL
+1 
-7 YPAASNRRGMTDKNK
+7 
-22 IYRTENKNQ
+22 
-31 NTIKIQ
+31 
-37 KRTERIYYMQTRF
+37 MQTKF

-57 IFSISMVI
+57 IFSISMAI
-65 FAIFSIYLL
+65 FATFSMYLL

-80 WFNGGCSAFEQMP
+80 WFNGGCSAFEQLP
-93 LILRGICMLLSVILL
+93 VILRGICMLLSVMLL
-108 TMAYCLVGK
+108 TMGYFFLGK
-117 KLVSLPKQKLK
+117 KLISLPEQKLK
-128 QIAIIA
+128 QIAMMT

-161 DEAIALFSQRG
+161 DEAIALFSQPG

-223 VLFVDVAFAGCYAFL
+223 VLFVDVAFAGCYAFIN
-238 DKYFSKTTAVL
+238 KYFSKAKAVL

-291 CEKNNKI
+291 CEKNDKI
-298 ARQTKKHKVEIE
+298 AKQAETKIV
-310 ENVEQSEIQVA
+310 
-321 AIEENIKKSETDDG
+321 
-335 FIQQKHNNIKRILYT
+335 LYT
-350 MLAGIF
+350 MLAGII
-356 FYFGYKIRATVAIA
+356 FYFGYKLRATVAIA
-370 LIAAVIGLYCRE
+370 LIAAVIGLYCRG

-388 SFIFALL
+388 SFILVLL
-395 LFCISF
+395 LFSISF
-401 GGTKIIYGV
+401 GGTKIIYGA
-410 VENHYLAFDETD
+410 VEDHYLAFDETD
-422 TAFPLTHWISMGLN
+422 TAFPLTHWIAMGLN

-448 QRTMSYPTA
+448 QRTMSYFTA
-457 QEKKDATVSLM
+457 QEKKDATVSLL
-468 KERADQLGVLGIAK
+468 KERANELGALGIAK

-510 LLWQIVYGVHR
+510 MLWQIVYGVHR

-531 YLMSLLCSVFAVVSF
+531 YLMSILCSIFAVVSF

-586 GCMVALGLPMWKMK
+586 GCMVALGLPLWEMK
-600 HPAENEIKKNSLI
+600 YLAESGIKKNTLL
-613 PVDDVVEEYTS
+613 PADDAVEEYTLITAEKVVEKDVS
-624 IEDTTEK
+624 IFSEGIIKK
-631 QKLLSAN
+631 QSLLSAN

-644 EYKKTYG
+644 KCKKDYRIVITL
-651 KVFSFCVILFG
+651 CVILFG

-670 GKLVKT
+670 GKLAKT

-699 YGQCIT
+699 DGQCIT

-720 VRNLSGEYNDSVY
+720 VRNLTGAYNDSVY
-733 LVSLCDQNGN
+733 MISLCDQNGN
-743 CLQQQQLIGS
+743 CLQKQQLIGS
-753 ETKDYGFCPL
+753 ETTDYGFCPL
-763 CFQNVPGITK
+763 CFQNVPGVTK

>member
-1 MKLGSL
+1 
-7 YPAASNRRGMTDKNK
+7 
-22 IYRTENKNQ
+22 
-31 NTIKIQ
+31 
-37 KRTERIYYMQTRF
+37 MQTKF

-57 IFSISMVI
+57 IFSISM
-65 FAIFSIYLL
+65 AIFVTFSMYLL

-93 LILRGICMLLSVILL
+93 FVLRGICMLLSVMLL
-108 TMAYCLVGK
+108 TVGYLFLGK
-117 KLVSLPKQKLK
+117 KLLSLPKQKLK
-128 QIAIIA
+128 QIAMMI
-134 GACMFVLQMVFVM
+134 GACMFALQMVFVM

-161 DEAIALFSQRG
+161 DEAIALFSQPG
-172 IQETDLEGYFAR
+172 IQKTDLEGYFAR

-200 IFRMIGLIRQDFS
+200 TFRMIGLIKQDFS
-213 NAVIVLQFIN
+213 NTVIVLQFIN
-223 VLFVDVAFAGCYAFL
+223 VLFVDAAFAGCYAFL
-238 DKYFSKTTAVL
+238 NKYFSKARAVL
-249 FLLYMVFNPL
+249 FLLYMLFNPL

-283 LYAVFDLI
+283 FYAVFDLLSERKDRI
-291 CEKNNKI
+291 VKHTEKQKAAI
-298 ARQTKKHKVEIE
+298 K
-310 ENVEQSEIQVA
+310 ENVEQSETKKTETKTTET
-321 AIEENIKKSETDDG
+321 IEKDNDLRK
-335 FIQQKHNNIKRILYT
+335 QRQNNIKRILYT

-370 LIAAVIGLYCRE
+370 LIAAVIGLYCRG

-388 SFIFALL
+388 SLILVLL

-401 GGTKIIYGV
+401 GGTKIIYGA
-410 VENHYLAFDETD
+410 VEDRYLAFDETD
-422 TAFPLTHWISMGLN
+422 TAFPLTHWIAMGLN

-448 QRTMSYPTA
+448 QRTISYPTA
-457 QEKKDATVSLM
+457 QEKKDATVSLL
-468 KERADQLGVLGIAK
+468 KERADELGALGIAK

-531 YLMSLLCSVFAVVSF
+531 YLMSILCSILAVISF
-546 FQKRLPV
+546 FQKRIPI
-553 EGFVL
+553 EGFAL
-558 LLLLTGSYLFQMIWE
+558 FLLLTGSYLFQMIWE

-600 HPAENEIKKNSLI
+600 HPAENEIEKKVWI
-613 PVDDVVEEYTS
+613 PADDAVEEYTS
-624 IEDTTEK
+624 IGDTTEK

-644 EYKKTYG
+644 ECKKDYR
-651 KVFSFCVILFG
+651 KAFNLCAILFG
-662 ILGLGILI
+662 ILGLGILV
-670 GKLVKT
+670 GKLAKT

-710 EKDFSIISFQ
+710 KKDFSIISFQ
-720 VRNLSGEYNDSVY
+720 VRNLSGEYNDSIY
-733 LVSLCDQNGN
+733 LVSLCDQKGN
-743 CLQQQQLIGS
+743 CLQQQKLIGS
-753 ETKDYGFCPL
+753 ETTDYGFCPL
-763 CFQNVPGITK
+763 CFQNVPGVTK

-811 GELADLLFEV
+811 GNLADLLFEV

>member
-1 MKLGSL
+1 
-7 YPAASNRRGMTDKNK
+7 
-22 IYRTENKNQ
+22 
-31 NTIKIQ
+31 
-37 KRTERIYYMQTRF
+37 MQTKF

-57 IFSISMVI
+57 IFSISMAV

-93 LILRGICMLLSVILL
+93 VILRGICMLLSVMLL
-108 TMAYCLVGK
+108 TMVYRLVGK

-128 QIAIIA
+128 QIALMT
-134 GACMFVLQMVFVM
+134 GACLFVLQMVFVM

-161 DEAIALFSQRG
+161 DEAIALFSQPG

-223 VLFVDVAFAGCYAFL
+223 VLFVDAAFAGCYAFL
-238 DKYFSKTTAVL
+238 NKYFSKAKAVL

-291 CEKNNKI
+291 CEKKDRI
-298 ARQTKKHKVEIE
+298 VKQTEKQKVTIG
-310 ENVEQSEIQVA
+310 ENVKQSETKTAETI
-321 AIEENIKKSETDDG
+321 ETDNG
-335 FIQQKHNNIKRILYT
+335 FIQQKYNNIKRILYT

-356 FYFGYKIRATVAIA
+356 FYFGYKLRATVAIA
-370 LIAAVIGLYCRE
+370 LIAAVIGLYCRG
-382 KRINLK
+382 KRINRK
-388 SFIFALL
+388 SFILVLL

-401 GGTKIIYGV
+401 GGTKIIYGA
-410 VENHYLAFDETD
+410 VEDHYLAFDETD
-422 TAFPLTHWISMGLN
+422 TAFPLTHWIAMGLN

-457 QEKKDATVSLM
+457 KEKKDATVSLL
-468 KERADQLGVLGIAK
+468 KERADELGALGIAK

-510 LLWQIVYGVHR
+510 LIWQIVYGVHR

-531 YLMSLLCSVFAVVSF
+531 YLMSLLCSIFAVVSF

-586 GCMVALGLPMWKMK
+586 GCVVALGLPMWKMK
-600 HPAENEIKKNSLI
+600 HPAEKF
-613 PVDDVVEEYTS
+613 
-624 IEDTTEK
+624 
-631 QKLLSAN
+631 LSAN

-644 EYKKTYG
+644 ECKKDYR
-651 KVFSFCVILFG
+651 KVFNLCVILFG
-662 ILGLGILI
+662 ILGLGILV
-670 GKLVKT
+670 GKLAKT

-720 VRNLSGEYNDSVY
+720 VRNLTGAYNDSVY
-733 LVSLCDQNGN
+733 MISLCDQNGN
-743 CLQQQQLIGS
+743 CLQKQQLIGS
-753 ETKDYGFCPL
+753 ETTDYGFCPL
-763 CFQNVPGITK
+763 CFQNVPEVTK
-773 YEIRIEKES
+773 YEIQIEKES

>member
-1 MKLGSL
+1 
-7 YPAASNRRGMTDKNK
+7 
-22 IYRTENKNQ
+22 
-31 NTIKIQ
+31 
-37 KRTERIYYMQTRF
+37 MQTKF

-57 IFSISMVI
+57 IFSISMAI
-65 FAIFSIYLL
+65 FATFSMYLL

-80 WFNGGCSAFEQMP
+80 WFNGGCSAFEQLP
-93 LILRGICMLLSVILL
+93 VILRGICMLLSVMLL
-108 TMAYCLVGK
+108 TMGYFFLGK
-117 KLVSLPKQKLK
+117 KLISLPEQKLK
-128 QIAIIA
+128 QIAMMT

-161 DEAIALFSQRG
+161 DEAIALFSQPG

-223 VLFVDVAFAGCYAFL
+223 VLFVDVAFAGCYAFIN
-238 DKYFSKTTAVL
+238 KYFSKAKAVL

-291 CEKNNKI
+291 CEKNDKI
-298 ARQTKKHKVEIE
+298 AKQAETKIV
-310 ENVEQSEIQVA
+310 
-321 AIEENIKKSETDDG
+321 
-335 FIQQKHNNIKRILYT
+335 LYT
-350 MLAGIF
+350 MLAGII
-356 FYFGYKIRATVAIA
+356 FYFGYKLRATVAIA
-370 LIAAVIGLYCRE
+370 LIATVIGLYCRG

-388 SFIFALL
+388 SFILVLL
-395 LFCISF
+395 LFSISF
-401 GGTKIIYGV
+401 GGTKIIYGA
-410 VENHYLAFDETD
+410 VEDHYLAFDETD
-422 TAFPLTHWISMGLN
+422 TAFPLTHWIAMGLN

-448 QRTMSYPTA
+448 QRTMSYFTA
-457 QEKKDATVSLM
+457 QEKKDATVSLL
-468 KERADQLGVLGIAK
+468 KERANELGALGIAK

-510 LLWQIVYGVHR
+510 MLWQIVYGVHR

-531 YLMSLLCSVFAVVSF
+531 YLMSILCSIFAVVSF

-586 GCMVALGLPMWKMK
+586 GCMVALGLPLWKMK
-600 HPAENEIKKNSLI
+600 HPAENTIKKKSLI
-613 PVDDVVEEYTS
+613 PADDAVEEYTLITAEKVVEKDVS
-624 IEDTTEK
+624 IFSEGIIKK
-631 QKLLSAN
+631 QSLLSAN

-644 EYKKTYG
+644 KCKKDYRIVITL
-651 KVFSFCVILFG
+651 CVILFG

-670 GKLVKT
+670 GKLAKT

-699 YGQCIT
+699 DGQCIT

-720 VRNLSGEYNDSVY
+720 VRNLTGAYNDSVY
-733 LVSLCDQNGN
+733 MISLCDQNGN
-743 CLQQQQLIGS
+743 CLQKQQLIGS
-753 ETKDYGFCPL
+753 ETTDYGFCPL
-763 CFQNVPGITK
+763 CFQNVRGVTK

>member
-1 MKLGSL
+1 
-7 YPAASNRRGMTDKNK
+7 
-22 IYRTENKNQ
+22 
-31 NTIKIQ
+31 
-37 KRTERIYYMQTRF
+37 MQTKF

-57 IFSISMVI
+57 IFSISMAI
-65 FAIFSIYLL
+65 FATFSMYLL

-80 WFNGGCSAFEQMP
+80 WFNGGCSAFEQLP
-93 LILRGICMLLSVILL
+93 VILRGICMLLSVMLL
-108 TMAYCLVGK
+108 TMGYFFLGK
-117 KLVSLPKQKLK
+117 KLISLPEQKLK
-128 QIAIIA
+128 QIAMMT

-161 DEAIALFSQRG
+161 DEAIALFSQPG

-223 VLFVDVAFAGCYAFL
+223 VLFVDVAFAGCYAFIN
-238 DKYFSKTTAVL
+238 KYFSKAKAVL

-291 CEKNNKI
+291 CEKNDKI
-298 ARQTKKHKVEIE
+298 AKQAETKIV
-310 ENVEQSEIQVA
+310 
-321 AIEENIKKSETDDG
+321 
-335 FIQQKHNNIKRILYT
+335 LYT
-350 MLAGIF
+350 MLAGII
-356 FYFGYKIRATVAIA
+356 FYFGYKLRATVAIA
-370 LIAAVIGLYCRE
+370 LIAAVIGLYCRG

-388 SFIFALL
+388 SFILVLL
-395 LFCISF
+395 LFSISF
-401 GGTKIIYGV
+401 GGTKIIYGA
-410 VENHYLAFDETD
+410 VEDHYLAFDETD
-422 TAFPLTHWISMGLN
+422 TAFPLTHWIAMGLN

-448 QRTMSYPTA
+448 QRTMSYLTA
-457 QEKKDATVSLM
+457 QEKKDATVSLL
-468 KERADQLGVLGIAK
+468 KERANELGALGIAK

-510 LLWQIVYGVHR
+510 MLWQIVYGVHR

-531 YLMSLLCSVFAVVSF
+531 YLMSILCSIFAVVSF
-546 FQKRLPV
+546 FQKKLPV

-586 GCMVALGLPMWKMK
+586 GCMVALGLPLWKMK
-600 HPAENEIKKNSLI
+600 HPAENTIKKKSLV
-613 PVDDVVEEYTS
+613 PADDAVEEYTLITAEKVVEKDVS
-624 IEDTTEK
+624 IFSEGIIK
-631 QKLLSAN
+631 KRSLLSAN

-644 EYKKTYG
+644 KCKKDYRIVITL
-651 KVFSFCVILFG
+651 CVILFG

-670 GKLVKT
+670 GKLAKT

-699 YGQCIT
+699 DGQCIT

-720 VRNLSGEYNDSVY
+720 VRNLTGAYNDSVY
-733 LVSLCDQNGN
+733 MISLCDQNGN
-743 CLQQQQLIGS
+743 CLQKQQLIGS
-753 ETKDYGFCPL
+753 ETTDYGFCPL
-763 CFQNVPGITK
+763 CFQNVPGVIK

>member
-1 MKLGSL
+1 
-7 YPAASNRRGMTDKNK
+7 
-22 IYRTENKNQ
+22 
-31 NTIKIQ
+31 
-37 KRTERIYYMQTRF
+37 MQTKF

-57 IFSISMVI
+57 IFSISMAI
-65 FAIFSIYLL
+65 FATFSMYLL

-80 WFNGGCSAFEQMP
+80 WFNGGCSAFEQLP
-93 LILRGICMLLSVILL
+93 VILRGICMLLSVMLL
-108 TMAYCLVGK
+108 TMGYFFLGK
-117 KLVSLPKQKLK
+117 KLISLPEQKLK
-128 QIAIIA
+128 QIAMMT

-161 DEAIALFSQRG
+161 DEAIALFSQPG

-223 VLFVDVAFAGCYAFL
+223 VLFVDVAFAGCYAFIN
-238 DKYFSKTTAVL
+238 KYFSKAKAVL

-291 CEKNNKI
+291 CEKNDKI
-298 ARQTKKHKVEIE
+298 AKQAETKIV
-310 ENVEQSEIQVA
+310 
-321 AIEENIKKSETDDG
+321 
-335 FIQQKHNNIKRILYT
+335 LYT
-350 MLAGIF
+350 MLAGII
-356 FYFGYKIRATVAIA
+356 FYFGYKLRATVAIA
-370 LIAAVIGLYCRE
+370 LIAAVIGLYCRG

-388 SFIFALL
+388 SFILVLL
-395 LFCISF
+395 LFSISF
-401 GGTKIIYGV
+401 GGTKIIYGA
-410 VENHYLAFDETD
+410 VEDHYLAFDETD
-422 TAFPLTHWISMGLN
+422 TAFPLTHWIAMGLN

-448 QRTMSYPTA
+448 QRTMSYLTA
-457 QEKKDATVSLM
+457 QEKKDATVSLL
-468 KERADQLGVLGIAK
+468 KERANELGALGIAK

-510 LLWQIVYGVHR
+510 MLWQIVYGVHR

-531 YLMSLLCSVFAVVSF
+531 YLMSILCSIFAVVSF
-546 FQKRLPV
+546 FQKKLPV

-586 GCMVALGLPMWKMK
+586 GCMVALGLPLWKMK
-600 HPAENEIKKNSLI
+600 HPAENTIKKKSLV
-613 PVDDVVEEYTS
+613 PADDAVEEYTLITAEKVVEKDVS
-624 IEDTTEK
+624 IFSEGIIK
-631 QKLLSAN
+631 KRSLLSAN

-644 EYKKTYG
+644 KCKKDYRIVITL
-651 KVFSFCVILFG
+651 CVILFG
-662 ILGLGILI
+662 FLGLGILI
-670 GKLVKT
+670 GKLAKT

-699 YGQCIT
+699 DGQCIT

-720 VRNLSGEYNDSVY
+720 VRNLTGAYNDSVY
-733 LVSLCDQNGN
+733 MISLCDQNGN
-743 CLQQQQLIGS
+743 CLQKQQLIGS
-753 ETKDYGFCPL
+753 ETTDYGFCPL
-763 CFQNVPGITK
+763 CFQNVPGVTK

>member
-1 MKLGSL
+1 
-7 YPAASNRRGMTDKNK
+7 
-22 IYRTENKNQ
+22 
-31 NTIKIQ
+31 
-37 KRTERIYYMQTRF
+37 MQTKF

-57 IFSISMVI
+57 IFSISMAV

-93 LILRGICMLLSVILL
+93 VILRGICMLLSVMLL
-108 TMAYCLVGK
+108 TMVYRIVGK

-128 QIAIIA
+128 QIALMT
-134 GACMFVLQMVFVM
+134 GACLFVLQMVFVM

-161 DEAIALFSQRG
+161 DEAIALFSQPG

-200 IFRMIGLIRQDFS
+200 LFRMIGLIRQDFS

-223 VLFVDVAFAGCYAFL
+223 VLFVDAAFAGCYAFL
-238 DKYFSKTTAVL
+238 NKYFSKAKAVL

-291 CEKNNKI
+291 CEKKDRI
-298 ARQTKKHKVEIE
+298 VKQTEKQKVTIG
-310 ENVEQSEIQVA
+310 ENVKQSETKTAETI
-321 AIEENIKKSETDDG
+321 ETDNG

-356 FYFGYKIRATVAIA
+356 FYFGYKLRATVAIA
-370 LIAAVIGLYCRE
+370 LIAAVIGLYCRG
-382 KRINLK
+382 KRINRK
-388 SFIFALL
+388 SFILVLL

-401 GGTKIIYGV
+401 GGTKIIYGA
-410 VENHYLAFDETD
+410 VEDHYLAFDETD
-422 TAFPLTHWISMGLN
+422 TAFPLTHWIAMGLN

-457 QEKKDATVSLM
+457 KEKKDATVSLL
-468 KERADQLGVLGIAK
+468 KERADELGALGIAK

-531 YLMSLLCSVFAVVSF
+531 YLMSLLCSIFAVVSF

-586 GCMVALGLPMWKMK
+586 GCVVALGLPMWKMK
-600 HPAENEIKKNSLI
+600 HPAE
-613 PVDDVVEEYTS
+613 
-624 IEDTTEK
+624 
-631 QKLLSAN
+631 KLLSAN
-638 IFGKNR
+638 IFGKNW
-644 EYKKTYG
+644 ECKKDYR
-651 KVFSFCVILFG
+651 KAFNLCVILFG
-662 ILGLGILI
+662 ILGLGILV
-670 GKLVKT
+670 GKLAKT
-676 DYVEVSVSVDQFL
+676 EYVEVSVSVDQFL

-720 VRNLSGEYNDSVY
+720 VRNLTGAYNDSVY
-733 LVSLCDQNGN
+733 MISLCDQNGN
-743 CLQQQQLIGS
+743 CLQKQQLIGS
-753 ETKDYGFCPL
+753 ETTDYGFCPL
-763 CFQNVPGITK
+763 CFQNVPEVTK

>member
-1 MKLGSL
+1 
-7 YPAASNRRGMTDKNK
+7 
-22 IYRTENKNQ
+22 
-31 NTIKIQ
+31 
-37 KRTERIYYMQTRF
+37 MQTKF

-57 IFSISMVI
+57 IFSISMAI
-65 FAIFSIYLL
+65 FATFSMYLL

-80 WFNGGCSAFEQMP
+80 WFNGGCSAFEQLP
-93 LILRGICMLLSVILL
+93 VILRGICMLMSVMLL
-108 TMAYCLVGK
+108 TMGYFFLGK
-117 KLVSLPKQKLK
+117 KLISLPEQKLK
-128 QIAIIA
+128 QIAMMT

-161 DEAIALFSQRG
+161 DEAIALFSQPG

-223 VLFVDVAFAGCYAFL
+223 VLFVDVAFAGCYAFIN
-238 DKYFSKTTAVL
+238 KYFSKAKAVL

-291 CEKNNKI
+291 CEKNDKI
-298 ARQTKKHKVEIE
+298 AKQAEAKIV
-310 ENVEQSEIQVA
+310 
-321 AIEENIKKSETDDG
+321 
-335 FIQQKHNNIKRILYT
+335 LYT
-350 MLAGIF
+350 MLAGII
-356 FYFGYKIRATVAIA
+356 FYFGYKLRATVTIA
-370 LIAAVIGLYCRE
+370 LIAAVIGLYCRG

-388 SFIFALL
+388 SFILVLL
-395 LFCISF
+395 LFSISF
-401 GGTKIIYGV
+401 GGTKIIYGA
-410 VENHYLAFDETD
+410 VEDHYLAFDETD
-422 TAFPLTHWISMGLN
+422 TAFPLTHWIAMGLN

-448 QRTMSYPTA
+448 QRTMSYLTA
-457 QEKKDATVSLM
+457 QEKKDATVSLL
-468 KERADQLGVLGIAK
+468 KERANELGALGIAK

-510 LLWQIVYGVHR
+510 MLWQIVYGVHR

-531 YLMSLLCSVFAVVSF
+531 YLMSILCSIFAVVSF
-546 FQKRLPV
+546 FQKKLPV

-586 GCMVALGLPMWKMK
+586 GCMVALGLPLWKMK
-600 HPAENEIKKNSLI
+600 HPAENTIKKKSLV
-613 PVDDVVEEYTS
+613 PADDAVEEYTLITAEKVVEKDVS
-624 IEDTTEK
+624 IFSEGIIK
-631 QKLLSAN
+631 KRSLLSAN

-644 EYKKTYG
+644 KCKKDYRIVITL
-651 KVFSFCVILFG
+651 CVILFG

-670 GKLVKT
+670 GKLAKT

-699 YGQCIT
+699 DGQCIT

-720 VRNLSGEYNDSVY
+720 VRNLTGAYNDSVY
-733 LVSLCDQNGN
+733 MISLCDQNGN
-743 CLQQQQLIGS
+743 CLQKQQLIGS
-753 ETKDYGFCPL
+753 ETTDYGFCPL
-763 CFQNVPGITK
+763 CFQNVPGVTK

>member
-1 MKLGSL
+1 M
-7 YPAASNRRGMTDKNK
+7 R
-22 IYRTENKNQ
+22 
-31 NTIKIQ
+31 KIQ
-37 KRTERIYYMQTRF
+37 KERKEYYMQTKF

-57 IFSISMVI
+57 IFSISMAV

-93 LILRGICMLLSVILL
+93 VILRGICMLLSIMLL
-108 TMAYCLVGK
+108 AMVYRIVGK

-128 QIAIIA
+128 QIALMA
-134 GACMFVLQMVFVM
+134 GACLFVLQMVFVM

-161 DEAIALFSQRG
+161 DEAIALFSQSG

-200 IFRMIGLIRQDFS
+200 IFRMIDLIRQDFS

-223 VLFVDVAFAGCYAFL
+223 VLFVDAAFAGCYAFL
-238 DKYFSKTTAVL
+238 NKYFSKAKAVL

-283 LYAVFDLI
+283 LYAAFDLI
-291 CEKNNKI
+291 CEKKDRI
-298 ARQTKKHKVEIE
+298 VKQTEKQKVTIG
-310 ENVEQSEIQVA
+310 ENVKQSETKTAETI
-321 AIEENIKKSETDDG
+321 ETDNG

-356 FYFGYKIRATVAIA
+356 FYFGYKLRATVAIA
-370 LIAAVIGLYCRE
+370 LIAAVIGLYCRG
-382 KRINLK
+382 KRINRK
-388 SFIFALL
+388 SFILVLL

-401 GGTKIIYGV
+401 GGAKIIYGA
-410 VENHYLAFDETD
+410 VEDHYLAFDETD
-422 TAFPLTHWISMGLN
+422 TAFPLTHWIAMGLN

-457 QEKKDATVSLM
+457 KEKKDATVSLL
-468 KERADQLGVLGIAK
+468 KERADELGALGIAK

-510 LLWQIVYGVHR
+510 LIWQIVYGVHR

-531 YLMSLLCSVFAVVSF
+531 YLMSLLCSIFAVVSF

-586 GCMVALGLPMWKMK
+586 GCMVALGLPMCRMK
-600 HPAENEIKKNSLI
+600 HPAEC
-613 PVDDVVEEYTS
+613 TS
-624 IEDTTEK
+624 IPEEDTTEK
-631 QKLLSAN
+631 QSLFSGN
-638 IFGKNR
+638 SFGKSWK
-644 EYKKTYG
+644 YKKAYR
-651 KVFSFCVILFG
+651 KVFGFCVILFG
-662 ILGLGILI
+662 ILGLGILV

-710 EKDFSIISFQ
+710 KKDYSIISFQ

-733 LVSLCDQNGN
+733 LVSLCDQKGN
-743 CLQQQQLIGS
+743 CLQQQKLIGS
-753 ETKDYGFCPL
+753 ETTDYGFCPL
-763 CFQNVPGITK
+763 CFQNVPGVTK

-811 GELADLLFEV
+811 GNLADLLFEV

>member
-1 MKLGSL
+1 
-7 YPAASNRRGMTDKNK
+7 
-22 IYRTENKNQ
+22 
-31 NTIKIQ
+31 
-37 KRTERIYYMQTRF
+37 MQTKF

-57 IFSISMVI
+57 IFSISMAI
-65 FAIFSIYLL
+65 FATFSMYLL

-80 WFNGGCSAFEQMP
+80 WFNGGCSAFEQLP
-93 LILRGICMLLSVILL
+93 VILRGICMLLSVMLL
-108 TMAYCLVGK
+108 TMGYFFLGK
-117 KLVSLPKQKLK
+117 KLISLPEQKLK
-128 QIAIIA
+128 QIAMMT

-161 DEAIALFSQRG
+161 DEAIALFSQPG

-223 VLFVDVAFAGCYAFL
+223 VLFVDVAFAGCYAFIN
-238 DKYFSKTTAVL
+238 KYFSKAKAVL

-291 CEKNNKI
+291 CEKNDKI
-298 ARQTKKHKVEIE
+298 AKQAETKIV
-310 ENVEQSEIQVA
+310 
-321 AIEENIKKSETDDG
+321 
-335 FIQQKHNNIKRILYT
+335 LYT
-350 MLAGIF
+350 MLAGII
-356 FYFGYKIRATVAIA
+356 FYFGYKLRATVAIA
-370 LIAAVIGLYCRE
+370 LIAAVIGLYCRG

-388 SFIFALL
+388 SFILVLL
-395 LFCISF
+395 LFSISF
-401 GGTKIIYGV
+401 GGTKIIYGA
-410 VENHYLAFDETD
+410 VEDHYLAFDETD
-422 TAFPLTHWISMGLN
+422 TAFPLTHWIAMGLN

-448 QRTMSYPTA
+448 QRTMSYLTA
-457 QEKKDATVSLM
+457 QEKKDATVSLL
-468 KERADQLGVLGIAK
+468 KERANELGALGIAK

-510 LLWQIVYGVHR
+510 MLWQIVYGVHR

-531 YLMSLLCSVFAVVSF
+531 YLMSILCSIFAVVSF
-546 FQKRLPV
+546 FQKKLPV

-586 GCMVALGLPMWKMK
+586 GCMVALGLPLWKMK
-600 HPAENEIKKNSLI
+600 HPAENTIKKKSLV
-613 PVDDVVEEYTS
+613 PADDAVEEYTLITAEKVVEKDVS
-624 IEDTTEK
+624 IFSEGIIK
-631 QKLLSAN
+631 KRSLLSAN

-644 EYKKTYG
+644 KCKKDYRIVITL
-651 KVFSFCVILFG
+651 CVILFG

-670 GKLVKT
+670 GKLAKT

-699 YGQCIT
+699 DGQCIT

-720 VRNLSGEYNDSVY
+720 VRNLTGAYNDSVY
-733 LVSLCDQNGN
+733 MISLCDQNGN
-743 CLQQQQLIGS
+743 CLQKQQLIGS
-753 ETKDYGFCPL
+753 ETTDYGFCPL
-763 CFQNVPGITK
+763 CFQNVPGVTK

>member
-1 MKLGSL
+1 
-7 YPAASNRRGMTDKNK
+7 
-22 IYRTENKNQ
+22 
-31 NTIKIQ
+31 
-37 KRTERIYYMQTRF
+37 MQTKF

-57 IFSISMVI
+57 IFSISMAI
-65 FAIFSIYLL
+65 FAPFSMYLL

-80 WFNGGCSAFEQMP
+80 WFNGGCSAFEQLP
-93 LILRGICMLLSVILL
+93 VILRGICMLLSVMLL
-108 TMAYCLVGK
+108 TMGYFFLGK
-117 KLVSLPKQKLK
+117 KLISLPEQKLK
-128 QIAIIA
+128 QIAMMT

-161 DEAIALFSQRG
+161 DEAIALFSQPG

-223 VLFVDVAFAGCYAFL
+223 VLFVDVAFAGCYAFIN
-238 DKYFSKTTAVL
+238 KYFSKAKAVL

-291 CEKNNKI
+291 CEKNDKI
-298 ARQTKKHKVEIE
+298 AKQAETKIV
-310 ENVEQSEIQVA
+310 
-321 AIEENIKKSETDDG
+321 
-335 FIQQKHNNIKRILYT
+335 LYT
-350 MLAGIF
+350 MLAGII
-356 FYFGYKIRATVAIA
+356 FYFGYKLRATVAIA
-370 LIAAVIGLYCRE
+370 LIAAVIGLYCRG

-388 SFIFALL
+388 SFILVLL
-395 LFCISF
+395 LFSISF
-401 GGTKIIYGV
+401 GGTKIIYGA
-410 VENHYLAFDETD
+410 VEDHYLAFDETD
-422 TAFPLTHWISMGLN
+422 TAFPLTHWIAMGLN

-448 QRTMSYPTA
+448 QRTMSYFTA
-457 QEKKDATVSLM
+457 QEKKDATVSLL
-468 KERADQLGVLGIAK
+468 KERANELGALGIAK

-510 LLWQIVYGVHR
+510 MLWQIVYGVHR

-531 YLMSLLCSVFAVVSF
+531 YLMSILCSIFAVVSF

-586 GCMVALGLPMWKMK
+586 GCMVALGLPLWKMK
-600 HPAENEIKKNSLI
+600 HPAENTIKKKSLI
-613 PVDDVVEEYTS
+613 PADDAVEEYTLITAEKVVEKDVS
-624 IEDTTEK
+624 IFSEGIIKK
-631 QKLLSAN
+631 QSLLSAN

-644 EYKKTYG
+644 KCKKDYRIVITL
-651 KVFSFCVILFG
+651 CVILFG

-670 GKLVKT
+670 GKLAKT

-699 YGQCIT
+699 DGQCIT

-720 VRNLSGEYNDSVY
+720 VRNLTGAYNDSVY
-733 LVSLCDQNGN
+733 MISLCDQNGN
-743 CLQQQQLIGS
+743 CLQKQQLIGS
-753 ETKDYGFCPL
+753 ETTDYGFCPL
-763 CFQNVPGITK
+763 CFQNVRGVTK

>member
-1 MKLGSL
+1 
-7 YPAASNRRGMTDKNK
+7 
-22 IYRTENKNQ
+22 
-31 NTIKIQ
+31 
-37 KRTERIYYMQTRF
+37 MQTKF

-57 IFSISMVI
+57 IFSISMAI
-65 FAIFSIYLL
+65 FATFSMYLL

-80 WFNGGCSAFEQMP
+80 WFNGGCSAFEQLP
-93 LILRGICMLLSVILL
+93 VILRGICMLMSVMLL
-108 TMAYCLVGK
+108 TMGYFFLGK
-117 KLVSLPKQKLK
+117 KLISLPEQKLK
-128 QIAIIA
+128 QIAMMT

-161 DEAIALFSQRG
+161 DEAIALFSQPG

-223 VLFVDVAFAGCYAFL
+223 VLFVDVAFAGCYAFIN
-238 DKYFSKTTAVL
+238 KYFSKAKAVL

-291 CEKNNKI
+291 CEKNDKI
-298 ARQTKKHKVEIE
+298 AKQAETKIV
-310 ENVEQSEIQVA
+310 
-321 AIEENIKKSETDDG
+321 
-335 FIQQKHNNIKRILYT
+335 LYT
-350 MLAGIF
+350 MLAGII
-356 FYFGYKIRATVAIA
+356 FYFGYKLRATVAIA
-370 LIAAVIGLYCRE
+370 LIAAVIGLYCRG

-388 SFIFALL
+388 SFILVLL
-395 LFCISF
+395 LFSISF
-401 GGTKIIYGV
+401 GGTKIIYGA
-410 VENHYLAFDETD
+410 VEDHYLAFDETD
-422 TAFPLTHWISMGLN
+422 TAFPLTHWIAMGLN
-436 ELGDGSFNANDE
+436 ELGDGSFNASDE
-448 QRTMSYPTA
+448 QRTMSYLTA
-457 QEKKDATVSLM
+457 QEKKDATVSLL
-468 KERADQLGVLGIAK
+468 KERANELGALGIAK

-510 LLWQIVYGVHR
+510 MLWQIVYGVHR

-531 YLMSLLCSVFAVVSF
+531 YLMSILCSIFAVVSF
-546 FQKRLPV
+546 FQKKLPV

-586 GCMVALGLPMWKMK
+586 GCMVALGLPLWKMK
-600 HPAENEIKKNSLI
+600 HPAENTIKKKSLV
-613 PVDDVVEEYTS
+613 PADDAVEEYTLITAEKVVEKDVS
-624 IEDTTEK
+624 IFSEGIIK
-631 QKLLSAN
+631 KRSLLSAN

-644 EYKKTYG
+644 KCKKDYRIVITL
-651 KVFSFCVILFG
+651 CVILFG

-670 GKLVKT
+670 GKLAKT

-699 YGQCIT
+699 DGQCIT

-720 VRNLSGEYNDSVY
+720 VRNLTGAYNDSVY
-733 LVSLCDQNGN
+733 MISLCDQNGN
-743 CLQQQQLIGS
+743 CLQKQQLIGS
-753 ETKDYGFCPL
+753 ETTDYGFCPL
-763 CFQNVPGITK
+763 CFQNVPGVTK

>member
-1 MKLGSL
+1 
-7 YPAASNRRGMTDKNK
+7 
-22 IYRTENKNQ
+22 
-31 NTIKIQ
+31 
-37 KRTERIYYMQTRF
+37 MQTKF

-57 IFSISMVI
+57 IFSISMAI
-65 FAIFSIYLL
+65 FATFSMYLL
-74 IMGAFV
+74 IMGAFI
-80 WFNGGCSAFEQMP
+80 WFNGGCSAFEQLP
-93 LILRGICMLLSVILL
+93 VILRGICMLLSVMLL
-108 TMAYCLVGK
+108 TMGYFFLGK
-117 KLVSLPKQKLK
+117 KLISLPEQKLK
-128 QIAIIA
+128 QIAMMT

-161 DEAIALFSQRG
+161 DEAIALFSQPG

-223 VLFVDVAFAGCYAFL
+223 VLFVDVAFAGCYAFIN
-238 DKYFSKTTAVL
+238 KYFSKAKAVL

-291 CEKNNKI
+291 CEKNDKI
-298 ARQTKKHKVEIE
+298 AKQAETKIV
-310 ENVEQSEIQVA
+310 
-321 AIEENIKKSETDDG
+321 
-335 FIQQKHNNIKRILYT
+335 LYT
-350 MLAGIF
+350 MLAGII
-356 FYFGYKIRATVAIA
+356 FYFGYKLRATVTIA
-370 LIAAVIGLYCRE
+370 LIAAVIGLYCRG

-388 SFIFALL
+388 SFILVLL
-395 LFCISF
+395 LFSISF
-401 GGTKIIYGV
+401 GGTKIIYGA
-410 VENHYLAFDETD
+410 VEDHYLAFDETD
-422 TAFPLTHWISMGLN
+422 TAFPLTHWIAMGLN

-448 QRTMSYPTA
+448 QRTMSYLTA
-457 QEKKDATVSLM
+457 QEKKDATVSLL
-468 KERADQLGVLGIAK
+468 KERANELGALGIAK

-510 LLWQIVYGVHR
+510 MLWQIVYGVHR

-531 YLMSLLCSVFAVVSF
+531 YLMSILCSIFAVVSF
-546 FQKRLPV
+546 FQKKLPV

-586 GCMVALGLPMWKMK
+586 GCMVALGLPLWKMK
-600 HPAENEIKKNSLI
+600 HPAENTIKKKSLV
-613 PVDDVVEEYTS
+613 PADDAVEEYTLITAEKVVEKDVS
-624 IEDTTEK
+624 IFSEGIIK
-631 QKLLSAN
+631 KRSLLSAN

-644 EYKKTYG
+644 KCKKDYRIVITL
-651 KVFSFCVILFG
+651 CVILFG

-670 GKLVKT
+670 GKLAKT

-699 YGQCIT
+699 DGQCIT

-720 VRNLSGEYNDSVY
+720 VRNLTGAYNDSVY
-733 LVSLCDQNGN
+733 MISLCDQNGN
-743 CLQQQQLIGS
+743 CLQKQQLIGS
-753 ETKDYGFCPL
+753 ETTDYGFCPL
-763 CFQNVPGITK
+763 CFQNVPGVTK

>member
-1 MKLGSL
+1 
-7 YPAASNRRGMTDKNK
+7 
-22 IYRTENKNQ
+22 
-31 NTIKIQ
+31 
-37 KRTERIYYMQTRF
+37 MQTKF

-57 IFSISMVI
+57 IFSISMAI
-65 FAIFSIYLL
+65 FATFSMYLL

-80 WFNGGCSAFEQMP
+80 WFNGGCSAFEQLP
-93 LILRGICMLLSVILL
+93 VILRGICMLLSVMLL
-108 TMAYCLVGK
+108 TMGYFFLGK
-117 KLVSLPKQKLK
+117 KLISLPEQKLK
-128 QIAIIA
+128 QIAMMT

-161 DEAIALFSQRG
+161 DEAIALFSQPG

-223 VLFVDVAFAGCYAFL
+223 VLFVDVAFAGCYAFIN
-238 DKYFSKTTAVL
+238 KYFSKAKAVL

-291 CEKNNKI
+291 YEKNDKI
-298 ARQTKKHKVEIE
+298 AKQAETKIV
-310 ENVEQSEIQVA
+310 
-321 AIEENIKKSETDDG
+321 
-335 FIQQKHNNIKRILYT
+335 LYT
-350 MLAGIF
+350 MLAGII
-356 FYFGYKIRATVAIA
+356 FYFGYKLRATVAIA
-370 LIAAVIGLYCRE
+370 LIAAVIGLYCRG

-388 SFIFALL
+388 SFILVLL
-395 LFCISF
+395 LFSISF
-401 GGTKIIYGV
+401 GGTKIIYGA
-410 VENHYLAFDETD
+410 VEDHYLAFDETD
-422 TAFPLTHWISMGLN
+422 TAFPLTHWIAMGLN

-448 QRTMSYPTA
+448 QRTMSYLTA
-457 QEKKDATVSLM
+457 QEKKDATVSLL
-468 KERADQLGVLGIAK
+468 KERANELGALGIAK

-510 LLWQIVYGVHR
+510 MLWQIVYGVHR

-531 YLMSLLCSVFAVVSF
+531 YLMSILCSIFAVVSF
-546 FQKRLPV
+546 FQKKLPV

-586 GCMVALGLPMWKMK
+586 GCMVALGLPLWKMK
-600 HPAENEIKKNSLI
+600 HPAENTIKKKSLV
-613 PVDDVVEEYTS
+613 PADDAVEEYTLITAEKVVEKDVS
-624 IEDTTEK
+624 IFSEGIIK
-631 QKLLSAN
+631 KRSLLSAN

-644 EYKKTYG
+644 KCKKDYRIVITL
-651 KVFSFCVILFG
+651 CVILFG

-670 GKLVKT
+670 GKLAKT

-699 YGQCIT
+699 DGQCIT

-720 VRNLSGEYNDSVY
+720 VRNLTGAYNDSVY
-733 LVSLCDQNGN
+733 MISLCDQNGN
-743 CLQQQQLIGS
+743 CLQKQQLIGS
-753 ETKDYGFCPL
+753 ETTDYGFCPL
-763 CFQNVPGITK
+763 CFQNVPGVTK

>member
-1 MKLGSL
+1 
-7 YPAASNRRGMTDKNK
+7 
-22 IYRTENKNQ
+22 
-31 NTIKIQ
+31 
-37 KRTERIYYMQTRF
+37 MQTKF

-57 IFSISMVI
+57 IFSISMAI
-65 FAIFSIYLL
+65 FATFSMYLL

-80 WFNGGCSAFEQMP
+80 WFNGGCSAFEQLP
-93 LILRGICMLLSVILL
+93 VILRGICMLLSVMLL
-108 TMAYCLVGK
+108 TMGYFFLGK
-117 KLVSLPKQKLK
+117 KLISLPEQKLK
-128 QIAIIA
+128 QIAMMT

-161 DEAIALFSQRG
+161 DEAIALFSQPG

-223 VLFVDVAFAGCYAFL
+223 VLFVDVAFAGCYAFIN
-238 DKYFSKTTAVL
+238 KYFSKAKAVL

-291 CEKNNKI
+291 CEKNDKI
-298 ARQTKKHKVEIE
+298 AKQAETKIV
-310 ENVEQSEIQVA
+310 
-321 AIEENIKKSETDDG
+321 
-335 FIQQKHNNIKRILYT
+335 LYT

-356 FYFGYKIRATVAIA
+356 FYFGYKLRATVAIA

-388 SFIFALL
+388 SFILVLL

-401 GGTKIIYGV
+401 GGTKIIYGA
-410 VENHYLAFDETD
+410 VEDHYLAFDETD
-422 TAFPLTHWISMGLN
+422 TAFPLTHWIAMGLN

-448 QRTMSYPTA
+448 QRTMSYLTA
-457 QEKKDATVSLM
+457 QEKKDATVSLL
-468 KERADQLGVLGIAK
+468 KERANELGALGIAK

-510 LLWQIVYGVHR
+510 MLWQIVYGVHR

-531 YLMSLLCSVFAVVSF
+531 YLMSILCSIFAVVSF

-586 GCMVALGLPMWKMK
+586 GCMVALGLPLWKIK
-600 HPAENEIKKNSLI
+600 HPAENTIKKKSLV
-613 PVDDVVEEYTS
+613 PADDAVEEYTLITAEKVVEKDVS
-624 IEDTTEK
+624 IFSEGIIK
-631 QKLLSAN
+631 KRSLLSAN

-644 EYKKTYG
+644 KCKKDYRIVITL
-651 KVFSFCVILFG
+651 CVILFG

-670 GKLVKT
+670 GKLAKT

-699 YGQCIT
+699 DGQCIT

-720 VRNLSGEYNDSVY
+720 VRNLTGAYNDSVY
-733 LVSLCDQNGN
+733 MISLCDQNGN
-743 CLQQQQLIGS
+743 CLQKQQLIGS
-753 ETKDYGFCPL
+753 ETTDYGFCPL
-763 CFQNVPGITK
+763 CFQNVPGVTK

>member
-1 MKLGSL
+1 
-7 YPAASNRRGMTDKNK
+7 
-22 IYRTENKNQ
+22 
-31 NTIKIQ
+31 
-37 KRTERIYYMQTRF
+37 MQTKF

-57 IFSISMVI
+57 IFSISMAI
-65 FAIFSIYLL
+65 FATFSMYLL

-80 WFNGGCSAFEQMP
+80 WFNGGCSAFEQLP
-93 LILRGICMLLSVILL
+93 VILRGICMLLSVMLL
-108 TMAYCLVGK
+108 TMGYFFLGK
-117 KLVSLPKQKLK
+117 KLISLPEQKLK
-128 QIAIIA
+128 QIAMMT

-161 DEAIALFSQRG
+161 DEAIALFSQPG

-223 VLFVDVAFAGCYAFL
+223 VLFVDVAFAGCYAFIN
-238 DKYFSKTTAVL
+238 KYFSKAKAVL

-291 CEKNNKI
+291 CEKNDKI
-298 ARQTKKHKVEIE
+298 AKQAEAQKVAIG
-310 ENVEQSEIQVA
+310 ENVKQSEMET
-321 AIEENIKKSETDDG
+321 EETIDTDNDLK
-335 FIQQKHNNIKRILYT
+335 QQRRNNIKQILYT
-350 MLAGIF
+350 ILAGII
-356 FYFGYKIRATVAIA
+356 FYFGYKLRATVAIA
-370 LIAAVIGLYCRE
+370 LIAAVIGLYCRG

-388 SFIFALL
+388 SFILVLL
-395 LFCISF
+395 LFSISF
-401 GGTKIIYGV
+401 GGTKIIYGA
-410 VENHYLAFDETD
+410 VEDHYLAFDETD
-422 TAFPLTHWISMGLN
+422 TAFPLTHWIAMGLN

-448 QRTMSYPTA
+448 QRTMSYSTA
-457 QEKKDATVSLM
+457 QEKKDATVSLL
-468 KERADQLGVLGIAK
+468 KERANELGALGIAK

-510 LLWQIVYGVHR
+510 MLWQIVYGVHR

-531 YLMSLLCSVFAVVSF
+531 YLMSILCSIFAVVSF

-586 GCMVALGLPMWKMK
+586 GCMVALGLPLWEMK
-600 HPAENEIKKNSLI
+600 YLAESGIKKNTLLLA
-613 PVDDVVEEYTS
+613 DDAVEEYTLITAEKVVEKDVS
-624 IEDTTEK
+624 IFSEGIIKK
-631 QKLLSAN
+631 QSLLSAN

-644 EYKKTYG
+644 KCKKDYRIVITL
-651 KVFSFCVILFG
+651 CVILFG

-670 GKLVKT
+670 GKLAKT

-699 YGQCIT
+699 DGQCIT

-720 VRNLSGEYNDSVY
+720 VRNLTGAYNDSVY
-733 LVSLCDQNGN
+733 MISLCDQNGN
-743 CLQQQQLIGS
+743 CLQKQQLIGS
-753 ETKDYGFCPL
+753 ETTDYGFCPL
-763 CFQNVPGITK
+763 CFQNVPGVTK

>member
-1 MKLGSL
+1 
-7 YPAASNRRGMTDKNK
+7 
-22 IYRTENKNQ
+22 
-31 NTIKIQ
+31 
-37 KRTERIYYMQTRF
+37 MQTKF

-57 IFSISMVI
+57 IFSISMAI
-65 FAIFSIYLL
+65 FATFSMYLL
-74 IMGAFV
+74 IMGAFI
-80 WFNGGCSAFEQMP
+80 WFNGGCSAFEQLP
-93 LILRGICMLLSVILL
+93 VILRGICMLLSVMLL
-108 TMAYCLVGK
+108 TMGYFFLGK
-117 KLVSLPKQKLK
+117 KLISLPEQKLK
-128 QIAIIA
+128 QIAMMT

-161 DEAIALFSQRG
+161 DEAIALFSQPG

-223 VLFVDVAFAGCYAFL
+223 VLFVDVAFAGCYAFIN
-238 DKYFSKTTAVL
+238 KYFSKAKAVL

-270 TCSMA
+270 TCSMG

-291 CEKNNKI
+291 CEKNDKI
-298 ARQTKKHKVEIE
+298 AKQAETKIV
-310 ENVEQSEIQVA
+310 
-321 AIEENIKKSETDDG
+321 
-335 FIQQKHNNIKRILYT
+335 LYT

-356 FYFGYKIRATVAIA
+356 FYFGYKLRATVAIA

-388 SFIFALL
+388 SFILVLL

-401 GGTKIIYGV
+401 GGTKIIYGA
-410 VENHYLAFDETD
+410 VEDHYLAFDETD
-422 TAFPLTHWISMGLN
+422 TAFPLTHWIAMGLN

-448 QRTMSYPTA
+448 QRTMSYLTA
-457 QEKKDATVSLM
+457 QEKKDATVSLL
-468 KERADQLGVLGIAK
+468 KERANELGALGIAK

-510 LLWQIVYGVHR
+510 MLWQIVYGVHR

-531 YLMSLLCSVFAVVSF
+531 YLMSILCSIFAVVSF
-546 FQKRLPV
+546 FQKKLPV

-586 GCMVALGLPMWKMK
+586 GCMVALGLPLWKMK
-600 HPAENEIKKNSLI
+600 HPAENTIKKKSLV
-613 PVDDVVEEYTS
+613 PADDAVEEYTLITAEKVVEKDVS
-624 IEDTTEK
+624 IFSEGIIK
-631 QKLLSAN
+631 KRSLLSAN

-644 EYKKTYG
+644 KCKKDYRIVITL
-651 KVFSFCVILFG
+651 CVILFG

-670 GKLVKT
+670 GKLAKT

-699 YGQCIT
+699 DGQCIT

-720 VRNLSGEYNDSVY
+720 VRNLTGAYNDSVY
-733 LVSLCDQNGN
+733 MISLCDQNGN
-743 CLQQQQLIGS
+743 CLQKQQLIGS
-753 ETKDYGFCPL
+753 ETTDYGFCPL
-763 CFQNVPGITK
+763 CFQNVPGVTK

>member
-1 MKLGSL
+1 
-7 YPAASNRRGMTDKNK
+7 
-22 IYRTENKNQ
+22 
-31 NTIKIQ
+31 
-37 KRTERIYYMQTRF
+37 MQTKF

-57 IFSISMVI
+57 IFSISMAV

-93 LILRGICMLLSVILL
+93 VILRGICMLLSVMLL
-108 TMAYCLVGK
+108 TMVYRIVGK

-128 QIAIIA
+128 QIALMT
-134 GACMFVLQMVFVM
+134 GACLFVLQMVFVM

-161 DEAIALFSQRG
+161 DEAIALFSQPG

-200 IFRMIGLIRQDFS
+200 LFRMIGLIRQDFS

-223 VLFVDVAFAGCYAFL
+223 VLFVDAAFAGCYAFL
-238 DKYFSKTTAVL
+238 NKYFSKAKAVL

-283 LYAVFDLI
+283 LYAIYDLI
-291 CEKNNKI
+291 CEKNDKI
-298 ARQTKKHKVEIE
+298 AKTIDTDNDLKRQRR
-310 ENVEQSEIQVA
+310 
-321 AIEENIKKSETDDG
+321 
-335 FIQQKHNNIKRILYT
+335 NNIKQILYT
-350 MLAGIF
+350 ILAGII
-356 FYFGYKIRATVAIA
+356 FYFGYKLRATVTIA
-370 LIAAVIGLYCRE
+370 LIAAVIGLYCRG
-382 KRINLK
+382 KRINRK
-388 SFIFALL
+388 SFILVLL

-401 GGTKIIYGV
+401 GGTKIIYGA
-410 VENHYLAFDETD
+410 VEDHYLAFDETD
-422 TAFPLTHWISMGLN
+422 TAFPLTHWIAMGLN

-457 QEKKDATVSLM
+457 KEKKDATVSLL
-468 KERADQLGVLGIAK
+468 KERADELGALGIAK

-531 YLMSLLCSVFAVVSF
+531 YLMSLLCSIFAVVSF

-586 GCMVALGLPMWKMK
+586 GCMVALGLPMCRMK
-600 HPAENEIKKNSLI
+600 HPAE
-613 PVDDVVEEYTS
+613 
-624 IEDTTEK
+624 
-631 QKLLSAN
+631 KLLSAN

-644 EYKKTYG
+644 EYKKDYR
-651 KVFSFCVILFG
+651 KAFNLCVILFG
-662 ILGLGILI
+662 ILGLGILVE
-670 GKLVKT
+670 KLAKT
-676 DYVEVSVSVDQFL
+676 EYVEVSVSVDQFL

-720 VRNLSGEYNDSVY
+720 VRNLTGAYNDSVY
-733 LVSLCDQNGN
+733 MISLCDQNGN
-743 CLQQQQLIGS
+743 CLQKQQLIGS
-753 ETKDYGFCPL
+753 ETTDYGFCPL
-763 CFQNVPGITK
+763 CFQNVPEVTK
-773 YEIRIEKES
+773 YEIQIEKES

>member
-1 MKLGSL
+1 
-7 YPAASNRRGMTDKNK
+7 
-22 IYRTENKNQ
+22 
-31 NTIKIQ
+31 
-37 KRTERIYYMQTRF
+37 MQTKF

-57 IFSISMVI
+57 IFSISMAI
-65 FAIFSIYLL
+65 FATFSMYLL
-74 IMGAFV
+74 IMGAFI
-80 WFNGGCSAFEQMP
+80 WFNGGCSAFEQLP
-93 LILRGICMLLSVILL
+93 VILRGICMLLSVMLL
-108 TMAYCLVGK
+108 TMGYFFLGK
-117 KLVSLPKQKLK
+117 KLISLPEQKLK
-128 QIAIIA
+128 QIAMMT

-161 DEAIALFSQRG
+161 DEAIALFSQPG

-223 VLFVDVAFAGCYAFL
+223 VLFVDVAFAGCYAFIN
-238 DKYFSKTTAVL
+238 KYFSKAKAVL

-270 TCSMA
+270 TCSMG

-291 CEKNNKI
+291 CEKNDKI
-298 ARQTKKHKVEIE
+298 AKQAETKIV
-310 ENVEQSEIQVA
+310 
-321 AIEENIKKSETDDG
+321 
-335 FIQQKHNNIKRILYT
+335 LYT

-356 FYFGYKIRATVAIA
+356 FYFGYKLRATVAIA

-388 SFIFALL
+388 SFILVLL

-401 GGTKIIYGV
+401 GGTKIIYGA
-410 VENHYLAFDETD
+410 VEDHYLAFDETD
-422 TAFPLTHWISMGLN
+422 TAFPLTHWIAMGLN

-448 QRTMSYPTA
+448 QRTMSYLTA
-457 QEKKDATVSLM
+457 QEKKDATVSLL
-468 KERADQLGVLGIAK
+468 KERANELGALGIAK

-510 LLWQIVYGVHR
+510 MLWQIVYGVHR

-531 YLMSLLCSVFAVVSF
+531 YLMSILCSIFAVVSF
-546 FQKRLPV
+546 FQKKLPV

-586 GCMVALGLPMWKMK
+586 GCMVALGLPLWKMK
-600 HPAENEIKKNSLI
+600 HPAENTIKKKSLV
-613 PVDDVVEEYTS
+613 PADDVVKEYTS
-624 IEDTTEK
+624 IEDTIIEDTTEK

-638 IFGKNR
+638 IFENNR
-644 EYKKTYG
+644 KYKKNNRI
-651 KVFSFCVILFG
+651 VFTLCVILFG

-670 GKLVKT
+670 GKLAKT

-699 YGQCIT
+699 DGQCIT

-720 VRNLSGEYNDSVY
+720 VRNLTGAYNDSVY
-733 LVSLCDQNGN
+733 MISLYDQNGN
-743 CLQQQQLIGS
+743 CLQKQQLIGS
-753 ETKDYGFCPL
+753 ETTDYGFCPL
-763 CFQNVPGITK
+763 CFQNVPGVTK

>member
-1 MKLGSL
+1 
-7 YPAASNRRGMTDKNK
+7 
-22 IYRTENKNQ
+22 
-31 NTIKIQ
+31 
-37 KRTERIYYMQTRF
+37 MQTKF

-57 IFSISMVI
+57 IFSISMAI
-65 FAIFSIYLL
+65 FATFSMYLL

-80 WFNGGCSAFEQMP
+80 WFNGGCSAFEQLP
-93 LILRGICMLLSVILL
+93 VILRGICMLLSVMLL
-108 TMAYCLVGK
+108 TMGYFFLGK
-117 KLVSLPKQKLK
+117 KLISLPEQKLK
-128 QIAIIA
+128 QIAMMT

-161 DEAIALFSQRG
+161 DEAIALFSQPG

-223 VLFVDVAFAGCYAFL
+223 VLFVDVAFAGCYAFIN
-238 DKYFSKTTAVL
+238 KYFSKAKAVL

-291 CEKNNKI
+291 CEKNDKI
-298 ARQTKKHKVEIE
+298 AKQAETKIV
-310 ENVEQSEIQVA
+310 
-321 AIEENIKKSETDDG
+321 
-335 FIQQKHNNIKRILYT
+335 LYT

-356 FYFGYKIRATVAIA
+356 FYFGYKLRATVAIA
-370 LIAAVIGLYCRE
+370 LIAAVIGLYCRG

-388 SFIFALL
+388 SFILVLL

-401 GGTKIIYGV
+401 GGAKIIYGA
-410 VENHYLAFDETD
+410 VEDHYLAFDETD
-422 TAFPLTHWISMGLN
+422 TAFPLTHWIAMGLN

-448 QRTMSYPTA
+448 QRTMSYSTA
-457 QEKKDATVSLM
+457 QEKKDATVSLL
-468 KERADQLGVLGIAK
+468 KERADELGALGIAK

-510 LLWQIVYGVHR
+510 LIWQIVYGVHR

-531 YLMSLLCSVFAVVSF
+531 YLMSILCSIFAVVSF
-546 FQKRLPV
+546 FQKRIPM
-553 EGFVL
+553 EGFAL
-558 LLLLTGSYLFQMIWE
+558 FLLLTGSYLFQMIWE

-586 GCMVALGLPMWKMK
+586 GCMVALGLPLWKMK
-600 HPAENEIKKNSLI
+600 HPAENTIKKKSLV
-613 PVDDVVEEYTS
+613 PADDVVKEYTS
-624 IEDTTEK
+624 IEDTIIEDTTEK

-638 IFGKNR
+638 IFENNR
-644 EYKKTYG
+644 KYKKNNRI
-651 KVFSFCVILFG
+651 VFNLCAILFG

-670 GKLVKT
+670 GKLAKT

-699 YGQCIT
+699 DGQCIT

-720 VRNLSGEYNDSVY
+720 VRNLSGEYNDSIY
-733 LVSLCDQNGN
+733 LVSLCDQSGN
-743 CLQQQQLIGS
+743 CLQKQQLIGS
-753 ETKDYGFCPL
+753 ETTDYGFCPL
-763 CFQNVPGITK
+763 CFQNVPGVTK

>member
-1 MKLGSL
+1 
-7 YPAASNRRGMTDKNK
+7 
-22 IYRTENKNQ
+22 
-31 NTIKIQ
+31 
-37 KRTERIYYMQTRF
+37 MQTKF
-50 YRGSRFF
+50 YRGIRFF
-57 IFSISMVI
+57 IFSISMAV

-80 WFNGGCSAFEQMP
+80 WFNGGCSAFEQLP
-93 LILRGICMLLSVILL
+93 VILRGICMLLSVMLL
-108 TMAYCLVGK
+108 TMVYRIVGK

-128 QIAIIA
+128 QIAMMT

-161 DEAIALFSQRG
+161 DEAIALFSQPG

-200 IFRMIGLIRQDFS
+200 IFRMIGLIRRDFS

-223 VLFVDVAFAGCYAFL
+223 VLFVDAAFAGCYAFL
-238 DKYFSKTTAVL
+238 NKYFSKAKAVL

-283 LYAVFDLI
+283 LYSVYDLI
-291 CEKNNKI
+291 CEKNYKI
-298 ARQTKKHKVEIE
+298 TKQAEMHKAAIRENEAQGEKQEVAIG
-310 ENVEQSEIQVA
+310 ENVKQSEIQVV
-321 AIEENIKKSETDDG
+321 AIEENIKQSETKTEETIDTDNDLK
-335 FIQQKHNNIKRILYT
+335 QQRRNHIKQILYT
-350 MLAGIF
+350 ILAGII
-356 FYFGYKIRATVAIA
+356 FYFGYKLRATVAIA
-370 LIAAVIGLYCRE
+370 LIAAVIGLYCRG

-388 SFIFALL
+388 SFILVLL

-401 GGTKIIYGV
+401 GGTKIIYGA
-410 VENHYLAFDETD
+410 VEDHYLAFDETD
-422 TAFPLTHWISMGLN
+422 TAFPLTHWIAMGLN

-448 QRTMSYPTA
+448 QRTMSYLTA
-457 QEKKDATVSLM
+457 KEKKDATVSLL
-468 KERADQLGVLGIAK
+468 KERANELGALGIAK

-526 WTQIF
+526 RTQIF
-531 YLMSLLCSVFAVVSF
+531 YLMSILCSIFAVVSF

-600 HPAENEIKKNSLI
+600 HPAENTIKKKSLV
-613 PVDDVVEEYTS
+613 PADDVVKEYTS
-624 IEDTTEK
+624 IEDTTIENTTEK
-631 QKLLSAN
+631 QKLISAN
-638 IFGKNR
+638 IFENNR
-644 EYKKTYG
+644 KYKKY
-651 KVFSFCVILFG
+651 KKHNRIVFNLCVILFG

-670 GKLVKT
+670 GKLAKT

-699 YGQCIT
+699 DGQCIT

-720 VRNLSGEYNDSVY
+720 VRNLTGAYNDSVY
-733 LVSLCDQNGN
+733 MISLCDQNGN
-743 CLQQQQLIGS
+743 CLQKQQLIGS
-753 ETKDYGFCPL
+753 ETTDYGFCPL
-763 CFQNVPGITK
+763 CFQNVPEVTK
-773 YEIRIEKES
+773 YEIQIEKES

>member
-1 MKLGSL
+1 
-7 YPAASNRRGMTDKNK
+7 
-22 IYRTENKNQ
+22 
-31 NTIKIQ
+31 
-37 KRTERIYYMQTRF
+37 MQTKF

-57 IFSISMVI
+57 IFSISMAI
-65 FAIFSIYLL
+65 FATFSMYLL

-80 WFNGGCSAFEQMP
+80 WFNGGCSAFEQLP
-93 LILRGICMLLSVILL
+93 VILRGICMLLSVMLL
-108 TMAYCLVGK
+108 TMGYFFLGK
-117 KLVSLPKQKLK
+117 KLISLPEQKLK
-128 QIAIIA
+128 QIAMMT

-161 DEAIALFSQRG
+161 DEAIALFSQPG

-223 VLFVDVAFAGCYAFL
+223 VLFVDVAFAGCYAFIN
-238 DKYFSKTTAVL
+238 KYFSKAKAVL

-291 CEKNNKI
+291 CEKNDKI
-298 ARQTKKHKVEIE
+298 AKQAETKIV
-310 ENVEQSEIQVA
+310 
-321 AIEENIKKSETDDG
+321 
-335 FIQQKHNNIKRILYT
+335 LYT
-350 MLAGIF
+350 MLAGII
-356 FYFGYKIRATVAIA
+356 FYFGYKLRATVAIA
-370 LIAAVIGLYCRE
+370 LIAAVIGLYCRG

-388 SFIFALL
+388 SFILVLL

-401 GGTKIIYGV
+401 GGTKIIYGA
-410 VENHYLAFDETD
+410 VEDHYLAFDETD
-422 TAFPLTHWISMGLN
+422 TAFPLTHWIAMGLN

-448 QRTMSYPTA
+448 QRTMSYSTA
-457 QEKKDATVSLM
+457 QEKKDATVSLL
-468 KERADQLGVLGIAK
+468 KERANELGALGIAK

-510 LLWQIVYGVHR
+510 MLWQIVYGVHR

-531 YLMSLLCSVFAVVSF
+531 YLMSILCSIFAVVSF

-586 GCMVALGLPMWKMK
+586 GCMVALGLPLWEMK
-600 HPAENEIKKNSLI
+600 HPAENTIKKKSLV
-613 PVDDVVEEYTS
+613 PADDAVEEYTLITAEKVVEKDVS
-624 IEDTTEK
+624 IFSEGIIK
-631 QKLLSAN
+631 KRSLLSAN

-644 EYKKTYG
+644 KCKKDYRIVITL
-651 KVFSFCVILFG
+651 CVILFG

-670 GKLVKT
+670 GKLAKT

-699 YGQCIT
+699 DGQCIT

-720 VRNLSGEYNDSVY
+720 VRNLTGAYNDSVY
-733 LVSLCDQNGN
+733 MISLCDQNGN
-743 CLQQQQLIGS
+743 CLQKQQLIGS
-753 ETKDYGFCPL
+753 ETTDYGFCPL
-763 CFQNVPGITK
+763 CFQNVPGVTK